1 MSKLQ
6 DIRELAQEH
15 ATSVSSS
22 PRDWMGY
29 MDTAARLYRYP
40 FTDQL
45 LIHAQHPQATACASL
60 ELWNEKMF
68 RWVNRGARGIALLDE
83 KGHNARLRYVFDI
96 SDTHMV
102 AGGRSPYLWQMQEHQ
117 QEEILTHL
125 VEAYGLEEK
134 DTGSLSDAL
143 MAVAREMVADSLEE
157 YLDGLEYAAEG
168 TYLEDLDEVTIRSDF
183 RQLAT
188 DSVYYMLC
196 RRCGLEP
203 MELLEEEDFM
213 HITDYNRLSVL
224 TFLGNAASQ
233 ISESV
238 LIDIGRTVHK
248 ISLEEARKEVE
259 ISNERNYNN
268 FNTLMRENKNQD
280 VENNKEEN
288 IENEGGTDYGTDISS
303 QRGLPVSE
311 PDRRGGRSDN
321 REIRDA
327 SENIPEGTQEQPVS
341 EPVPDRKAEQPSGRD
356 REGSTG
362 EDGQPDGETAEE
374 PSGTGQGS
382 RPDGLD
388 STYERTD
395 GNSGREH
402 LDGIGIQLVEDTRE
416 DGLSKAEEEI
426 ASALSL
432 PEYPTANEQK
442 RQIGER
448 VAALYA
454 GEIPIPESVVDDI
467 LRTGGNRTGSQL
479 RIIYNFMSEQS
490 PGEYTEFVKREYGK
504 GGKGFQMDGREYSVW
519 FDETGMQ
526 IAVGHT
532 VADQILDKAFLSWK
546 DVSRRI
552 HQLLDQGEYA
562 PQSVLDAARDNA
574 LKEHAQALAYMKGD
588 MAEGVA
594 EIVFDEADLPHLR
607 SIYPE
612 ITDYLTEKLQD
623 SEWLSDLNERLEAL
637 AEAYETDNSL
647 MRFHHYNPVNISRQ
661 FQKFADEVIPYQARE
676 GFAWKEQQMFIT
688 QDEIDAFLAR
698 GGAYSEGRLRTYSF
712 YLLHTEEKA
721 RADFIKEQYGIGGCS
736 HALSGADN
744 SHADY
749 DGKGLVLARG
759 NFGNPHTSI
768 TLPWN
773 KVARRVEYLIKND
786 KFLQA
791 EDYVHMPEYEREQ
804 MATKVLNFY
813 NRLPED
819 IDRPFEEDFF
829 WEAPRKEIMEVL
841 NNPESTE
848 ELLEKMDAALAA
860 LPLDFE
866 AYGTDYQQKAGILS
880 ELHQYAEGIYTIF
893 PIPEVETS
901 FSEAGLSGHQMS
913 MFDYLDTRALSEPTE
928 IDMSDVDETE
938 EVEITTEGESVSETE
953 EQEELLTDEDIVEV
967 SEQIEVEKPESS
979 ADRKNAEQLADSWD
993 EGVFEYQGYHFEAV
1007 GVLPEG
1013 LEGKELVAQTRSNTE
1028 LHLSTYHTEDFPKYS
1043 YEEFYAVCNAPTAD
1057 IFRCLETG
1065 RNYIPGENELFGYEG
1080 EFLPYVKQEQEKI
1093 VTEPHNFRIQ
1103 DHDLGAGGPKAKY
1116 QANMEAIHLLQTLEK
1131 EERLATPQEQEI
1143 LSRYVGWGGIP
1154 QAFEENNS
1162 SWAEEYLELK
1172 NTLSAEEYSA
1182 ARASTLNAFYT
1193 SPTVISSMYEAL
1205 ENMGLKQGNILEPS
1219 CGVGNFMG
1227 LIPESMNKAKMY
1239 GVELDPV
1246 SGRIARQL
1254 YQKNKIAIQGFE
1266 ETDYPD
1272 SFFDCVIGNVPF
1284 GAYQVSDRRYDR
1296 HHFLI
1301 HDYFIAKSLDL
1312 IRPGGVVAVVTS
1324 SGTMDKQN
1332 PAVRQYLANRAE
1344 LLGAIRLPNNAF
1356 QRNANTGVV
1365 SDILFFQKRDRASI
1379 EEPDWI
1385 HLKETAE
1392 GYSVNAYFAEHPEM
1406 VLGEFTTESTQYGK
1420 QEVTVRAKE
1429 GVTLEEQLKEAVKHI
1444 HGTITE
1450 LELSDTELEEDVVS
1464 IPADLEVKNFSFTV
1478 VNEEVYYRENSVMN
1492 RMELP
1497 AATTERVKGMVKI
1510 RDATNALIQCQ
1521 MTEGSDEQI
1530 TQLQGKLNE
1539 EYDTFTAKYGLLS
1552 SNANKRAFS
1561 QDSSYCLLTSLEF
1574 LDDKG
1579 ELKRKADI
1587 FTKRTIRRAE
1597 TVTSVDTAS
1606 EALAVSIGERAGV
1619 DLAYMSQLSGKTEEE
1634 LTEELAGVIFKNPI
1648 GEKWEPSDEYL
1659 SGNVREKLR
1668 IAKQFAENHP
1678 EYIVNVQYLEQVQPK
1693 DLDASEIEARLGATW
1708 ISEDYITQFMAETF
1722 HTPRYYVGDRIKVQY
1737 AEVTGQWNVT
1747 GKSIDSYGNA
1757 LVTSTYGTQRANA
1770 YRLLEDALNL
1780 RDTKIYDTVQDAD
1793 GEHRELNRKETM
1805 LAQQKQELIREEFKS
1820 WIFKDM
1826 HRREDLCQI
1835 YNERFNS
1842 IRPRE
1847 YDGSHIQFV
1856 GMNPEITLMPHQK
1869 NAVAHV
1875 LYGNNTLLA
1884 HCVGAGKT
1892 FQMIAAG
1899 MEAKRLGLSQKNLYV
1914 VPNHLTEQ
1922 WGSDFLRLYP
1932 GANIL
1937 VATKKDFEPANRK
1950 RFCSRIATGDYDAV
1964 IIGHTQFEKIPLS
1977 RERQIAMLEQQIA
1990 DITFSI
1996 EEAGR
2001 QAGQNYT
2008 VKQLEKTKKSLQA
2021 KMKKLNDQTRKD
2033 DVVTFEQLGVDRLFV
2048 DESHSFKNLF
2058 LYTKMRNVAGISQT
2072 DAQKSSDMFMKC
2084 RYMDELTD
2092 GRGITFATGTPVS
2105 NSMTELYTI
2114 MRYLQYDTLMRM
2126 GMGHFDSWAATFGET
2141 VTAIELSPEGTG
2153 YRAKTRFARFF
2164 NLPELISI
2172 FKEAADI
2179 QTSDM
2184 LNLPVPEAEFINE
2197 VLKPSEEQ
2205 QEMVGAFSERAE
2217 SVRAGLVNP
2226 TEDNMLKITNDGRK
2240 CALDQRLLNELL
2252 PDDETSKVNTCV
2264 KNAYQVWEEGK
2275 ADRTTQLIFCDLST
2289 PKEDGSFNV
2298 YDDVREKLVARGVPK
2313 EEVAFIHE
2321 YNTEAKKA
2329 DLFAKVRAGQV
2340 RILMG
2345 STPKL
2350 GAGTNVQDRL
2360 IALHHLDCPWKPS
2373 DLEQQEGRILRQGNQ
2388 NEKVKIFRYVTENT
2402 FDAYMWQILENKQ
2415 KFISQIMTSKSPVR
2429 ACEDV
2434 DDTALSYAEI
2444 KALATGNPYIKEKM
2458 DLDVQVSKLKLL
2470 KANHTSQIYRLE
2482 SDIAK
2487 NFPVQISALKERIA
2501 GMQADLQV
2509 IKSVDLQ
2516 DNDAFVM
2523 NVGNVNYADKKEA
2536 GEALLAACAGLKTV
2550 STGGKV
2556 GEYHGFRLSA
2566 TFNAFTHTF
2575 ELTVKG
2581 KCSYKLEIGKDPAGN
2596 IQRIHNAF
2604 SSIEKKLAESEQKL
2618 ETVQQQLATAQE
2630 EVKKPFPKEAELN
2643 EKMERLSEL
2652 NSLLN
2657 MDEKGNE
2664 TIMAD
2669 EDIGREASAESNKRE
2684 SVGERELPEIAD
2696 NIHKPSI
2703 VDRLKQEKAQQNAL
2717 QQPTVQKP
2725 AKKKHEQ
2732 EL

>member
-83 KGHNARLRYVFDI
+83 NGHNARLRYVFDI

-125 VEAYGLEEK
+125 AEAYGLEEK
-134 DTGSLSDAL
+134 DTGTLSDAL

-303 QRGLPVSE
+303 QGGLPVSE

-979 ADRKNAEQLADSWD
+979 ADRKTAEQLADSWD

-1847 YDGSHIQFV
+1847 YDGNHIQFV

-2084 RYMDELTD
+2084 RYMDELTG

-2141 VTAIELSPEGTG
+2141 VTTIELSPEGTG

>member
-6 DIRELAQEH
+6 DIRNLVQEH
-15 ATSVSSS
+15 AVSVSSS
-22 PRDWMGY
+22 PGDWMDY
-29 MDTAARLYRYP
+29 MDTASRLYRYS
-40 FTDQL
+40 FSDQL
-45 LIHAQHPQATACASL
+45 LIHAQRPDATACASL
-60 ELWNEKMF
+60 ELWNEKML
-68 RWVNRGARGIALLDE
+68 RWVNRGARGIALFDE
-83 KGHNARLRYVFDI
+83 TWQNTKLRYVFDI

-102 AGGRSPYLWQMQEHQ
+102 AGGRSPYLWKMQEHQ
-117 QEEILTHL
+117 REEILTHL
-125 VEAYGLEEK
+125 AEVYALEEK
-134 DTGSLSDAL
+134 DAATLQDAL
-143 MAVAREMVADSLEE
+143 MAVAREMVNDNLEE
-157 YLDGLEYAAEG
+157 YLDGLEYAVEG

-188 DSVYYMLC
+188 DSVYYLLS
-196 RRCGLEP
+196 RRCGLDP

-233 ISESV
+233 LSESI
-238 LIDIGRTVHK
+238 LIDIGKTVHK

-259 ISNERNYNN
+259 NSNERNYNN
-268 FNTLMRENKNQD
+268 FTTLMHEIKNQD
-280 VENNKEEN
+280 AETKKEEN

-303 QRGLPVSE
+303 QGRLPVSE
-311 PDRRGGRSDN
+311 SDRRRGRSDD
-321 REIRDA
+321 REIWDA
-327 SENIPEGTQEQPVS
+327 AEDISERTQEQPLS
-341 EPVPDRKAEQPSGRD
+341 EPVPDREAEQPSGTD
-356 REGSTG
+356 RESST
-362 EDGQPDGETAEE
+362 EENGQPDGETAGEE
-374 PSGTGQGS
+374 SGTGQGS
-382 RPDGLD
+382 RSDGMD
-388 STYERTD
+388 STHERTD

-432 PEYPTANEQK
+432 PEYPTADEQR
-442 RQIGER
+442 RQIEER
-448 VAALYA
+448 AAALYA
-454 GEIPIPESVVDDI
+454 GEIQIPEEVVDEI
-467 LRTGGNRTGSQL
+467 LRTGGNRKASQL
-479 RIIYNFMSEQS
+479 RIIYNFMSEQT
-490 PGEYTEFVKREYGK
+490 PEEYTEFVKREYRK
-504 GGKGFQMDGREYSVW
+504 GGKGFQIDGNEYSVW

-532 VADQILDKAFLSWK
+532 VTDHILDKAFLSWE
-546 DVSRRI
+546 DVSGRI

-562 PQSVLDAARDNA
+562 PQSVLDAARSNA
-574 LKEHAQALAYMKGD
+574 VKEHAQALAYMKGD

-594 EIVFDEADLPHLR
+594 EIVFDEEDLPHLR

-612 ITDYLTEKLQD
+612 ITDYLEEKLEDLQ
-623 SEWLSDLNERLEAL
+623 WLSELNERLDAL
-637 AEAYETDNSL
+637 AEAYEENHFI
-647 MRFHHYNPVNISRQ
+647 MRFHHYNPVNISKQ
-661 FQKFADEVIPYQARE
+661 FQKFADEVIPYQARD
-676 GFAWKEQQMFIT
+676 GFVWKEHQMFIT
-688 QDEIDAFLAR
+688 QDEIDSFLAR
-698 GGAYSEGRLRTYSF
+698 GGPYSKDRLKTYSF
-712 YLLHTEEKA
+712 YLLNENEKS
-721 RADFIKEQYGIGGCS
+721 RTDFVKEKYGANKRI
-736 HALSGADN
+736 HALPDVDDFYVN
-744 SHADY
+744 Y
-749 DGKGLVLARG
+749 DRKGLLLARG
-759 NFGNPHTSI
+759 DDNSPYASI
-768 TLPWN
+768 SLSWK
-773 KVARRVEYLIKND
+773 KVANRISYLIRND
-786 KFLQA
+786 QFLQA

-804 MATKVLNFY
+804 MANKILSFY
-813 NRLPED
+813 ARLPEG
-819 IDRPFEEDFF
+819 IDRPFTNDFF
-829 WEAPRKEIMEVL
+829 GAVSRAELMAVL
-841 NNPESTE
+841 ERTEQTE
-848 ELLEKMDAALAA
+848 ELLQKMDAALAA

-866 AYGTDYQQKAGILS
+866 AYGTNYQQKTELLS
-880 ELHQYAEGIYTIF
+880 ELHQYAEGTYTIF
-893 PIPEVETS
+893 PTPEVEPS
-901 FSEAGLSGHQMS
+901 FVEPSGHQMT
-913 MFDYLDTRALSEPTE
+913 MFDFLDTKAVTEPTVV
-928 IDMSDVDETE
+928 DMSDVEEIEEE
-938 EVEITTEGESVSETE
+938 EVTAK
-953 EQEELLTDEDIVEV
+953 EDI
-967 SEQIEVEKPESS
+967 PES
-979 ADRKNAEQLADSWD
+979 
-993 EGVFEYQGYHFEAV
+993 
-1007 GVLPEG
+1007 
-1013 LEGKELVAQTRSNTE
+1013 
-1028 LHLSTYHTEDFPKYS
+1028 
-1043 YEEFYAVCNAPTAD
+1043 
-1057 IFRCLETG
+1057 
-1065 RNYIPGENELFGYEG
+1065 
-1080 EFLPYVKQEQEKI
+1080 QEQEKA
-1093 VTEPHNFRIQ
+1093 VLEPHNFRIQ
-1103 DHDLGAGGPKAKY
+1103 DNDLGAGGPKAKY
-1116 QANMEAIHLLQTLEK
+1116 KANMEAIHLLQTLEK
-1131 EERLATPQEQEI
+1131 EERLATPEEQEI

-1154 QAFEENNS
+1154 QAFEESNS
-1162 SWAEEYLELK
+1162 SWANEYLELK
-1172 NTLSAEEYSA
+1172 NTLSPEEYSA

-1193 SPTVISSMYEAL
+1193 SPTVIRSMYEAL

-1227 LIPESMNKAKMY
+1227 LIPESMSKTNMY

-1246 SGRIARQL
+1246 SGRIAKQL

-1266 ETDYPD
+1266 ETSYPD
-1272 SFFDCVIGNVPF
+1272 CFFDCVIGNVPF

-1296 HHFLI
+1296 HHFMI

-1312 IRPGGVVAVVTS
+1312 VRPGGVVAVVTS

-1332 PAVRQYLANRAE
+1332 PAVRQYIANRAE

-1356 QRNANTGVV
+1356 QRNANTSVV

-1379 EEPDWI
+1379 EEPEWLN
-1385 HLKETAE
+1385 LKETPE

-1406 VLGEFTTESTQYGK
+1406 VLGDFTTESTQYGK
-1420 QEVTVRAKE
+1420 QEVTVKPKE
-1429 GVTLEEQLKEAVKHI
+1429 GITLEEQLKEVVQNI

-1464 IPADLEVKNFSFTV
+1464 IPADPEIKNFSFTV

-1497 AATTERVKGMVKI
+1497 AMTAERVKGMVKI
-1510 RDATNALIQCQ
+1510 RDVTNELIQCQ
-1521 MTEGSDEQI
+1521 MEEGSDEQI
-1530 TQLQGKLNE
+1530 TKLQGKLNE
-1539 EYDTFTAKYGLLS
+1539 EYDTFTAKYGLIS

-1619 DLAYMSQLSGKTEEE
+1619 DLSYMAQLSGKTEGE

-1659 SGNVREKLR
+1659 SGNVREKLQV
-1668 IAKQFAENHP
+1668 AKQFAEDHP
-1678 EYIVNVQYLEQVQPK
+1678 EYQVNVQYLEQVQPK

-1708 ISEDYITQFMAETF
+1708 ISEDYITRFMAETF
-1722 HTPRYYVGDRIKVQY
+1722 HTPRYYVGSKVKVQY
-1737 AEVTGQWNVT
+1737 AEVTGQWNVM
-1747 GKSIDSYGNA
+1747 GKNVDSYGNA

-1805 LAQQKQELIREEFKS
+1805 LAQQKQELIKEEFKE
-1820 WIFKDM
+1820 WIFKDL
-1826 HRREDLCQI
+1826 HRREDLCKI

-1899 MEAKRLGLSQKNLYV
+1899 MESKRLGLSQKNLYV

-1977 RERQIAMLEQQIA
+1977 RERQIAMLEDQIA

-1996 EEAGR
+1996 EEAAH

-2008 VKQLEKTKKSLQA
+2008 IKQLEKTKKSLQA
-2021 KMKKLNDQTRKD
+2021 RMKKLNDQTRKD

-2084 RYMDELTD
+2084 RYMDELTG

-2205 QEMVGAFSERAE
+2205 QEMVSAFSERAE
-2217 SVRAGLVNP
+2217 EVRASLVNP
-2226 TEDNMLKITNDGRK
+2226 TVDNMLKITNDGRK

-2252 PDDETSKVNTCV
+2252 PDAEKSKVNTCV
-2264 KNAYQVWEEGK
+2264 ENAFQVWDEGK

-2289 PKEDGSFNV
+2289 PKGDGTFNV
-2298 YDDVREKLVARGVPK
+2298 YDDVRNKLVARGIPK
-2313 EEVAFIHE
+2313 EEIAFIHE
-2321 YNTEAKKA
+2321 YNTETKKA

-2388 NEKVKIFRYVTENT
+2388 NDKVKIFRYVTENT

-2501 GMQADLQV
+2501 GMQVDSQV
-2509 IKSVDLQ
+2509 VKSVDLQ
-2516 DNDAFVM
+2516 DNDTFAM
-2523 NVGNVNYADKKEA
+2523 TVGNVLYEDKKEA
-2536 GEALLAACAGLKTV
+2536 GEALIAACAGLKTV

-2556 GEYHGFRLSA
+2556 GEYHGFTLSA
-2566 TFNAFTHTF
+2566 SYNMFSNVF
-2575 ELTVKG
+2575 ELTIKG
-2581 KCSYKLEIGKDPAGN
+2581 KCSYKLEIGKDPVGN
-2596 IQRIHNAF
+2596 MQRIHNTL
-2604 SSIEKKLAESEQKL
+2604 SSIDRKLTESEQKL

-2652 NSLLN
+2652 NALLN

-2669 EDIGREASAESNKRE
+2669 EDIGREGSSTDSRDAVEEK
-2684 SVGERELPEIAD
+2684 ELPETAD
-2696 NIHKPSI
+2696 RIHKPSI
-2703 VDRLKQEKAQQNAL
+2703 LKRLKQEKAQQNTAE
-2717 QQPTVQKP
+2717 PTVTQKA

>member
-15 ATSVSSS
+15 ATLVSSS

-83 KGHNARLRYVFDI
+83 NGHNTRLRYVFDI

-125 VEAYGLEEK
+125 AEAYGLEEK
-134 DTGSLSDAL
+134 DTGTLSDAL

-157 YLDGLEYAAEG
+157 YLDGLKYAAEG

-259 ISNERNYNN
+259 ISSERNYNN

-303 QRGLPVSE
+303 QGGLPVSE
-311 PDRRGGRSDN
+311 PDRRGGRSDD

-327 SENIPEGTQEQPVS
+327 SEEIPEGTQEQPVS
-341 EPVPDRKAEQPSGRD
+341 EPVPDRKAEQPSGRN

-362 EDGQPDGETAEE
+362 EDGQPDGEIAEE

-432 PEYPTANEQK
+432 PEYPTANEQR
-442 RQIGER
+442 RQIEER
-448 VAALYA
+448 AAALYA
-454 GEIPIPESVVDDI
+454 GEIPIPESVIDDI
-467 LRTGGNRTGSQL
+467 LRTGGNRAGSQL
-479 RIIYNFMSEQS
+479 RIIYNFMSEQA
-490 PGEYTEFVKREYGK
+490 PEEYTEFVKREYRK
-504 GGKGFQMDGREYSVW
+504 GGKGFQIDGSEYSVW

-526 IAVGHT
+526 IVVGHT
-532 VADQILDKAFLSWK
+532 VTDQILDKAFLSWE
-546 DVSRRI
+546 DVSGRI

-562 PQSVLDAARDNA
+562 PQSVLDAARNNA
-574 LKEHAQALAYMKGD
+574 VKEHAQALAYMKGD

-594 EIVFDEADLPHLR
+594 EIVFDEEDLPHLH

-612 ITDYLTEKLQD
+612 ITDYLEEKLEDPQ
-623 SEWLSDLNERLEAL
+623 WLSELNERLDAL
-637 AEAYETDNSL
+637 AEAYEENHSI
-647 MRFHHYNPVNISRQ
+647 MRFHHYNPINISKQ
-661 FQKFADEVIPYQARE
+661 FQKFADEVIPYQARD
-676 GFAWKEQQMFIT
+676 GFAWKEHPMFIT
-688 QDEIDAFLAR
+688 QDEIDAYLAG
-698 GGAYSEGRLRTYSF
+698 GGAYSQGRLRTYSF
-712 YLLHTEEKA
+712 YLLHEDERSRTG
-721 RADFIKEQYGIGGCS
+721 FIKEQYGIGGSS
-736 HALSGADN
+736 HALSGADD
-744 SHADY
+744 SHANY
-749 DGKGLVLARG
+749 DGKGLFLARG
-759 NFGNPHTSI
+759 AYGNPYTSI
-768 TLPWN
+768 LLSWN
-773 KVARRVEYLIKND
+773 KVANRVAYLIKND
-786 KFLQA
+786 QFLQA
-791 EDYVHMPEYEREQ
+791 EDYARMPEYEREQ
-804 MATKVLNFY
+804 MANKVLRFY
-813 NRLPED
+813 DRLPEEM
-819 IDRPFEEDFF
+819 DRPFTEDFF
-829 WEAPRKEIMEVL
+829 WEKPRKEMMAVL
-841 NNPESTE
+841 ENPEQTE
-848 ELLEKMDAALAA
+848 ELLQNMDAALAA

-866 AYGTDYQQKAGILS
+866 AYGTNYQQKTELLS
-880 ELHQYAEGIYTIF
+880 ELHQYAEGTYTIF
-893 PIPEVETS
+893 PTPEAEPFFT
-901 FSEAGLSGHQMS
+901 EPSGHQMT
-913 MFDYLDTRALSEPTE
+913 MFDFLDTKAVAEPTVV
-928 IDMSDVDETE
+928 DMSDVEEIEEE
-938 EVEITTEGESVSETE
+938 EVTAEESILESQ
-953 EQEELLTDEDIVEV
+953 EQETTKDSEGQEPTEPEEETTAKTAEEL
-967 SEQIEVEKPESS
+967 
-979 ADRKNAEQLADSWD
+979 AESWD

-1013 LEGKELVAQTRSNTE
+1013 LEGKDLVAQTRSNTE

-1043 YEEFYAVCNAPTAD
+1043 YDEFYAVSNAPTAD
-1057 IFRCLETG
+1057 VFRCLETG

-1080 EFLPYVKQEQEKI
+1080 EFQPYLKPEAEKI

-1103 DHDLGAGGPKAKY
+1103 DNDLGAGGPKAKY
-1116 QANMEAIHLLQTLEK
+1116 KANMEAIHLLQTLEK
-1131 EERLATPQEQEI
+1131 EERLATPEEQEI

-1154 QAFEENNS
+1154 QAFEESNS
-1162 SWAEEYLELK
+1162 SWANEYLELK
-1172 NTLSAEEYSA
+1172 NTLSPEEYSA

-1193 SPTVISSMYEAL
+1193 SPTVIRSMYEVL

-1227 LIPESMNKAKMY
+1227 LIPESMGKANMY

-1246 SGRIARQL
+1246 SGRIAKQL
-1254 YQKNKIAIQGFE
+1254 YQKNKIAVQGFE
-1266 ETDYPD
+1266 ETSYPD

-1296 HHFLI
+1296 HHFMI

-1312 IRPGGVVAVVTS
+1312 VRPGGVVAVVTS

-1332 PAVRQYLANRAE
+1332 PAVRQYIANRAE

-1356 QRNANTGVV
+1356 QRNANTSVV

-1379 EEPDWI
+1379 EEPEWLN
-1385 HLKETAE
+1385 LKETPE

-1406 VLGEFTTESTQYGK
+1406 VLGDFTTESTQYGK
-1420 QEVTVRAKE
+1420 QEVTVKPKE
-1429 GVTLEEQLKEAVKHI
+1429 GITLEEQLKEAVQNI

-1464 IPADLEVKNFSFTV
+1464 IPADPNVKNFSFTV
-1478 VNEEVYYRENSVMN
+1478 VNDEVYYRENSVMN
-1492 RMELP
+1492 RMDLP
-1497 AATTERVKGMVKI
+1497 AMTAERVKGLVNI
-1510 RDATNALIQCQ
+1510 RDITNELIQCQ
-1521 MTEGSDEQI
+1521 MEEESDEQI
-1530 TQLQGKLNE
+1530 TKLQGKLNE
-1539 EYDTFTAKYGLLS
+1539 EYDTFTAKYGLIS

-1619 DLAYMSQLSGKTEEE
+1619 DLSYMAQLSGKTEEE

-1659 SGNVREKLR
+1659 SGNVREKLQ
-1668 IAKQFAENHP
+1668 IAKQFAEDHP
-1678 EYIVNVQYLEQVQPK
+1678 EYQVNVQYLEQVQPK

-1708 ISEDYITQFMAETF
+1708 ISEDYITRFMAETF
-1722 HTPRYYVGDRIKVQY
+1722 HTPRYYVGSKVKVQY
-1737 AEVTGQWNVT
+1737 AEVTGQWNVM
-1747 GKSIDSYGNA
+1747 GKNVDSYGNA

-1780 RDTKIYDTVQDAD
+1780 RDTKIYDTVQDAE

-1805 LAQQKQELIREEFKS
+1805 LAQQKQELIKEEFKE
-1820 WIFKDM
+1820 WIFKDL
-1826 HRREDLCQI
+1826 HRREDLCKI

-1899 MEAKRLGLSQKNLYV
+1899 MESKRLGLSQKNLYV

-1922 WGSDFLRLYP
+1922 WGGDFLRLYP

-1977 RERQIAMLEQQIA
+1977 RERQIAMLEDQIA

-1996 EEAGR
+1996 EEAAH

-2008 VKQLEKTKKSLQA
+2008 IKQLEKTKKSLQA
-2021 KMKKLNDQTRKD
+2021 RMKKLNDQTRKD

-2084 RYMDELTD
+2084 RYMDELTG

-2205 QEMVGAFSERAE
+2205 QEMVSAFSERAE
-2217 SVRAGLVNP
+2217 SVRGGLVNP

-2252 PDDETSKVNTCV
+2252 LDAEKSKVNTCV
-2264 KNAYQVWEEGK
+2264 ENAFQVWEEGK

-2289 PKEDGSFNV
+2289 PKGDGTFNV
-2298 YDDVREKLVARGVPK
+2298 YDDVRNKLTEKGIPK
-2313 EEVAFIHE
+2313 EEIAFIHE

-2329 DLFAKVRAGQV
+2329 ELFAKVRAGQV

-2388 NEKVKIFRYVTENT
+2388 NDKVKIFRYVTENT
-2402 FDAYMWQILENKQ
+2402 FDAYMW
-2415 KFISQIMTSKSPVR
+2415 VR
-2429 ACEDV
+2429 
-2434 DDTALSYAEI
+2434 
-2444 KALATGNPYIKEKM
+2444 
-2458 DLDVQVSKLKLL
+2458 
-2470 KANHTSQIYRLE
+2470 H
-2482 SDIAK
+2482 
-2487 NFPVQISALKERIA
+2487 
-2501 GMQADLQV
+2501 
-2509 IKSVDLQ
+2509 
-2516 DNDAFVM
+2516 
-2523 NVGNVNYADKKEA
+2523 
-2536 GEALLAACAGLKTV
+2536 
-2550 STGGKV
+2550 
-2556 GEYHGFRLSA
+2556 
-2566 TFNAFTHTF
+2566 
-2575 ELTVKG
+2575 
-2581 KCSYKLEIGKDPAGN
+2581 
-2596 IQRIHNAF
+2596 
-2604 SSIEKKLAESEQKL
+2604 
-2618 ETVQQQLATAQE
+2618 
-2630 EVKKPFPKEAELN
+2630 EVA
-2643 EKMERLSEL
+2643 
-2652 NSLLN
+2652 
-2657 MDEKGNE
+2657 
-2664 TIMAD
+2664 
-2669 EDIGREASAESNKRE
+2669 
-2684 SVGERELPEIAD
+2684 
-2696 NIHKPSI
+2696 
-2703 VDRLKQEKAQQNAL
+2703 
-2717 QQPTVQKP
+2717 
-2725 AKKKHEQ
+2725 
-2732 EL
+2732 

>member
-1 MSKLQ
+1 MTIWTK
-6 DIRELAQEH
+6 
-15 ATSVSSS
+15 
-22 PRDWMGY
+22 
-29 MDTAARLYRYP
+29 LYR
-40 FTDQL
+40 
-45 LIHAQHPQATACASL
+45 
-60 ELWNEKMF
+60 
-68 RWVNRGARGIALLDE
+68 
-83 KGHNARLRYVFDI
+83 
-96 SDTHMV
+96 
-102 AGGRSPYLWQMQEHQ
+102 
-117 QEEILTHL
+117 
-125 VEAYGLEEK
+125 
-134 DTGSLSDAL
+134 
-143 MAVAREMVADSLEE
+143 
-157 YLDGLEYAAEG
+157 
-168 TYLEDLDEVTIRSDF
+168 
-183 RQLAT
+183 
-188 DSVYYMLC
+188 
-196 RRCGLEP
+196 
-203 MELLEEEDFM
+203 
-213 HITDYNRLSVL
+213 
-224 TFLGNAASQ
+224 
-233 ISESV
+233 
-238 LIDIGRTVHK
+238 
-248 ISLEEARKEVE
+248 
-259 ISNERNYNN
+259 
-268 FNTLMRENKNQD
+268 
-280 VENNKEEN
+280 
-288 IENEGGTDYGTDISS
+288 
-303 QRGLPVSE
+303 
-311 PDRRGGRSDN
+311 
-321 REIRDA
+321 
-327 SENIPEGTQEQPVS
+327 
-341 EPVPDRKAEQPSGRD
+341 
-356 REGSTG
+356 
-362 EDGQPDGETAEE
+362 
-374 PSGTGQGS
+374 
-382 RPDGLD
+382 
-388 STYERTD
+388 
-395 GNSGREH
+395 
-402 LDGIGIQLVEDTRE
+402 
-416 DGLSKAEEEI
+416 
-426 ASALSL
+426 
-432 PEYPTANEQK
+432 ANEQR
-442 RQIGER
+442 RQIEER
-448 VAALYA
+448 AAALYA
-454 GEIPIPESVVDDI
+454 GEIPIPEEVVDEI
-467 LRTGGNRTGSQL
+467 LRTGGNRKASQL
-479 RIIYNFMSEQS
+479 RIIYNFMSEHT
-490 PGEYTEFVKREYGK
+490 PKEYTEFVKREYRK
-504 GGKGFQMDGREYSVW
+504 GGKGFQIDGSEYSVW

-526 IAVGHT
+526 IVVGHT
-532 VADQILDKAFLSWK
+532 VTDQILDKAFLSWE
-546 DVSRRI
+546 DVSGRI

-562 PQSVLDAARDNA
+562 PQSVLDAARSNA
-574 LKEHAQALAYMKGD
+574 VKEHAQALAYMKGD

-594 EIVFDEADLPHLR
+594 EIVFDEEDLPHLR

-612 ITDYLTEKLQD
+612 ITDYLEEKLEDPQ
-623 SEWLSDLNERLEAL
+623 WLSELNERLDAL
-637 AEAYETDNSL
+637 AEAYEENHSI
-647 MRFHHYNPVNISRQ
+647 MRFHHYNPVNISKQ
-661 FQKFADEVIPYQARE
+661 FQKFADEVIPYQARD
-676 GFAWKEQQMFIT
+676 GFAWKEHPMFIT

-698 GGAYSEGRLRTYSF
+698 GGAYSQGRLRTYSF
-712 YLLHTEEKA
+712 YLLHEDERA
-721 RADFIKEQYGIGGCS
+721 RTGFIKEQYGIGGSS
-736 HALSGADN
+736 HALSGADD
-744 SHADY
+744 SHTNY
-749 DGKGLVLARG
+749 DGKGLFLARG
-759 NFGNPHTSI
+759 AYGNPYTSI
-768 TLPWN
+768 LLSWN
-773 KVARRVEYLIKND
+773 KVANRVAYLIKND
-786 KFLQA
+786 QFLQA
-791 EDYVHMPEYEREQ
+791 EDYARMPEYEREQ
-804 MATKVLNFY
+804 MANKVLRFY
-813 NRLPED
+813 DRLPEE
-819 IDRPFEEDFF
+819 IDRPFTDDFF
-829 WEAPRKEIMEVL
+829 WEKPGKEMVAVL
-841 NNPESTE
+841 ENPEQTE
-848 ELLEKMDAALAA
+848 ELLQKMDAALSA

-866 AYGTDYQQKAGILS
+866 AYGTNYQQKTELLS

-893 PIPEVETS
+893 PTPEAEPS
-901 FSEAGLSGHQMS
+901 FAEPSGHQMT
-913 MFDYLDTRALSEPTE
+913 MFDFLDTKAVAEPTVV
-928 IDMSDVDETE
+928 DMSDVEEIEEE
-938 EVEITTEGESVSETE
+938 EVTAEESI
-953 EQEELLTDEDIVEV
+953 L
-967 SEQIEVEKPESS
+967 ES
-979 ADRKNAEQLADSWD
+979 
-993 EGVFEYQGYHFEAV
+993 
-1007 GVLPEG
+1007 
-1013 LEGKELVAQTRSNTE
+1013 
-1028 LHLSTYHTEDFPKYS
+1028 
-1043 YEEFYAVCNAPTAD
+1043 
-1057 IFRCLETG
+1057 
-1065 RNYIPGENELFGYEG
+1065 
-1080 EFLPYVKQEQEKI
+1080 QEQEKAVI
-1093 VTEPHNFRIQ
+1093 EPYNFRIQ
-1103 DHDLGAGGPKAKY
+1103 DNDLGAGGPKAKY
-1116 QANMEAIHLLQTLEK
+1116 KANMEAIHLLQTLEK
-1131 EERLATPQEQEI
+1131 EERLAAPEEQEI

-1154 QAFEENNS
+1154 QAFEESNS
-1162 SWAEEYLELK
+1162 SWADEYLELK
-1172 NTLSAEEYSA
+1172 NTLSPEEYRA

-1193 SPTVISSMYEAL
+1193 SPTVIRSMYEAL

-1227 LIPESMNKAKMY
+1227 MIPESMSKTNMY

-1246 SGRIARQL
+1246 SGRIAKQL
-1254 YQKNKIAIQGFE
+1254 YQKNKIAVQGFE
-1266 ETDYPD
+1266 ETSYPD

-1296 HHFLI
+1296 HHFMI

-1312 IRPGGVVAVVTS
+1312 VRPGGVVAVVTS
-1324 SGTMDKQN
+1324 CGTMDKQN
-1332 PAVRQYLANRAE
+1332 PAVRQYIANRAE

-1356 QRNANTGVV
+1356 QRNANTSVV

-1379 EEPDWI
+1379 EEPEWLN
-1385 HLKETAE
+1385 LKEIPE

-1406 VLGEFTTESTQYGK
+1406 VLGDFTTESTQYGK
-1420 QEVTVRAKE
+1420 QEVTVKPKE
-1429 GVTLEEQLKEAVKHI
+1429 GITLEEQLKEAIRNI

-1464 IPADLEVKNFSFTV
+1464 IPADPEVKNFSFTV
-1478 VNEEVYYRENSVMN
+1478 VDDEVYYRENSVMN

-1497 AATTERVKGMVKI
+1497 AMTAERVKGMVKI
-1510 RDATNALIQCQ
+1510 RDITNELIQCQ
-1521 MTEGSDEQI
+1521 MEEESDEQI
-1530 TQLQGKLNE
+1530 TKLQGKLNE
-1539 EYDTFTAKYGLLS
+1539 EYDTFTAKYGLIS

-1619 DLAYMSQLSGKTEEE
+1619 ELSYMAQLSGKTEAE

-1648 GEKWEPSDEYL
+1648 SEKWEPSDEYL
-1659 SGNVREKLR
+1659 SGNVREKLQ
-1668 IAKQFAENHP
+1668 IAKQFAEDHP
-1678 EYIVNVQYLEQVQPK
+1678 EYQVNVQYLEQVQPK

-1708 ISEDYITQFMAETF
+1708 ISEDYITRFMAETF
-1722 HTPRYYVGDRIKVQY
+1722 HTPRYYVGSKVKVQY
-1737 AEVTGQWNVT
+1737 AEVTGQWNVM
-1747 GKSIDSYGNA
+1747 GKNVDSYGNA

-1805 LAQQKQELIREEFKS
+1805 LAQQKQELIKDEFKEC
-1820 WIFKDM
+1820 IFKDL
-1826 HRREDLCQI
+1826 HRREDLCKI

-1899 MEAKRLGLSQKNLYV
+1899 MESKRLGLSQKNLYV

-1977 RERQIAMLEQQIA
+1977 RERQIAMLEDQIA

-1996 EEAGR
+1996 EEAAH

-2008 VKQLEKTKKSLQA
+2008 IKQLEKTKKSLQA
-2021 KMKKLNDQTRKD
+2021 RMKKLNDQTRKD

-2084 RYMDELTD
+2084 RYMDELTG

-2205 QEMVGAFSERAE
+2205 QEMVSAFSERAE
-2217 SVRAGLVNP
+2217 SVRGGLVNP

-2252 PDDETSKVNTCV
+2252 PDAEKSKVNTCV
-2264 KNAYQVWEEGK
+2264 ENAFQVWDEGK
-2275 ADRTTQLIFCDLST
+2275 TDRTTQLIFCDLST
-2289 PKEDGSFNV
+2289 PKGDGTFNV
-2298 YDDVREKLVARGVPK
+2298 YDDVRNKLVARGIPK
-2313 EEVAFIHE
+2313 EEIAFIHE

-2329 DLFAKVRAGQV
+2329 ELFAKVRAGQV

-2388 NEKVKIFRYVTENT
+2388 NDKVKIFRYVTENT

-2444 KALATGNPYIKEKM
+2444 KALATGNPHIKEKM

-2501 GMQADLQV
+2501 GMQVDSQV
-2509 IKSVDLQ
+2509 VKSVDLQ
-2516 DNDAFVM
+2516 DNDTFAM
-2523 NVGNVNYADKKEA
+2523 TVGNVLYEDKKEA
-2536 GEALLAACAGLKTV
+2536 GEALIAACAGLKTV

-2556 GEYHGFRLSA
+2556 GEYHGFTLYASYNM
-2566 TFNAFTHTF
+2566 FSNAF

-2581 KCSYKLEIGKDPAGN
+2581 KCSYKLEIGKDPVGN
-2596 IQRIHNAF
+2596 MQRIHNTL
-2604 SSIEKKLAESEQKL
+2604 SSIDRKLTESEQKL

-2630 EVKKPFPKEAELN
+2630 EVKKPFPKETELN

-2652 NSLLN
+2652 NALLN

-2669 EDIGREASAESNKRE
+2669 EDIGREGSSTDSRDAIEEK
-2684 SVGERELPEIAD
+2684 ELPETAD
-2696 NIHKPSI
+2696 RIHKPSI
-2703 VDRLKQEKAQQNAL
+2703 LERLKQEKAQQNTAE
-2717 QQPTVQKP
+2717 QPPVQKA

>member
-83 KGHNARLRYVFDI
+83 NGHNTRLRYVFDI

-125 VEAYGLEEK
+125 AEAYGLEEK
-134 DTGSLSDAL
+134 DTGTLSDAL

-168 TYLEDLDEVTIRSDF
+168 TYLEDLDEVTVRSDF

-268 FNTLMRENKNQD
+268 FNTLMRENKG

-303 QRGLPVSE
+303 QGGLPVSE

-327 SENIPEGTQEQPVS
+327 SEDIPEGTQEQPVS

-432 PEYPTANEQK
+432 PEYPIANEQK

-448 VAALYA
+448 VAAFYA

-490 PGEYTEFVKREYGK
+490 PGEYTEFVKREYRK

-552 HQLLDQGEYA
+552 HQLLNQGEYA
-562 PQSVLDAARDNA
+562 PQSVLDAARSNA
-574 LKEHAQALAYMKGD
+574 VKEHAQALAYMKGD

-594 EIVFDEADLPHLR
+594 EIVFDEEDLPHLR

-612 ITDYLTEKLQD
+612 ITDYLEEKLEDPQ
-623 SEWLSDLNERLEAL
+623 WLSELNERLDAL
-637 AEAYETDNSL
+637 AEAYEENHSI

-688 QDEIDAFLAR
+688 QDEIDAFLVR

-712 YLLHTEEKA
+712 YLLHEDERSRTG
-721 RADFIKEQYGIGGCS
+721 FIKEQYGIGGSS
-736 HALSGADN
+736 HALSGADD
-744 SHADY
+744 SHANY
-749 DGKGLVLARG
+749 DGKGLFLARG
-759 NFGNPHTSI
+759 AYGNPYTSV
-768 TLPWN
+768 LLSWN
-773 KVARRVEYLIKND
+773 KVANRVAYLIKND
-786 KFLQA
+786 QFLQA
-791 EDYVHMPEYEREQ
+791 EDYARMSEYEREQ
-804 MATKVLNFY
+804 MANKVLRFY
-813 NRLPED
+813 DRLPEE
-819 IDRPFEEDFF
+819 IDRPFTDDFF
-829 WEAPRKEIMEVL
+829 WEKPGKEMVAVL
-841 NNPESTE
+841 ENPEQAE
-848 ELLEKMDAALAA
+848 ELLQKMDAALAV

-866 AYGTDYQQKAGILS
+866 AYGTNYQQKTELLS
-880 ELHQYAEGIYTIF
+880 ELHQYAEGTYTIF
-893 PIPEVETS
+893 PTLEAEPSFVEP
-901 FSEAGLSGHQMS
+901 SGHQMT
-913 MFDYLDTRALSEPTE
+913 MFDFLDTKAVTEPTVV
-928 IDMSDVDETE
+928 DMSDVEEIEEE
-938 EVEITTEGESVSETE
+938 EVTAEESISESQ
-953 EQEELLTDEDIVEV
+953 EQEIIETSEGQEQKEPEEEVTAKTAEEL
-967 SEQIEVEKPESS
+967 
-979 ADRKNAEQLADSWD
+979 AESWD

-1013 LEGKELVAQTRSNTE
+1013 IEGKDLVAQTRSNTE

-1043 YEEFYAVCNAPTAD
+1043 YDDFYAVSNAPTAD
-1057 IFRCLETG
+1057 VFRCLETG

-1080 EFLPYVKQEQEKI
+1080 EFQPYLKPEVEKI

-1103 DHDLGAGGPKAKY
+1103 DNDLGAGGPKAKY
-1116 QANMEAIHLLQTLEK
+1116 KANMEAIHLLQTLEK
-1131 EERLATPQEQEI
+1131 EERLATPEEQEI

-1162 SWAEEYLELK
+1162 SWANEYLELK
-1172 NTLSAEEYSA
+1172 NTLSPEEYSA

-1193 SPTVISSMYEAL
+1193 SPTVIRSMYEVL

-1227 LIPESMNKAKMY
+1227 LIPESMSKANMY

-1246 SGRIARQL
+1246 SGRIAKQL
-1254 YQKNKIAIQGFE
+1254 YQKNKIAVQGFE
-1266 ETDYPD
+1266 ETSYPD

-1296 HHFLI
+1296 HHFMI

-1312 IRPGGVVAVVTS
+1312 VRPGGVVAVVTS

-1332 PAVRQYLANRAE
+1332 PAVRQYIANRAE

-1356 QRNANTGVV
+1356 QRNANTSVV

-1379 EEPDWI
+1379 EEPEWLN
-1385 HLKETAE
+1385 LKEIPE

-1406 VLGEFTTESTQYGK
+1406 VLGDFTTESTQYGK
-1420 QEVTVRAKE
+1420 QEVTVKPKE
-1429 GVTLEEQLKEAVKHI
+1429 GITLEEQLKEAIRNI

-1464 IPADLEVKNFSFTV
+1464 IPADPEVKNFSFTV
-1478 VNEEVYYRENSVMN
+1478 VDDEVYYRENSVMN

-1497 AATTERVKGMVKI
+1497 AMTAERVKGMVKI
-1510 RDATNALIQCQ
+1510 RDITNELIQCQ
-1521 MTEGSDEQI
+1521 MEEGSDEQI
-1530 TQLQGKLNE
+1530 TKLQGKLNE
-1539 EYDTFTAKYGLLS
+1539 EYDTFTAKYGLIS

-1619 DLAYMSQLSGKTEEE
+1619 ELSYMAQLSGKTEAE

-1648 GEKWEPSDEYL
+1648 SEKWEPSDEYL
-1659 SGNVREKLR
+1659 SGNVREKLQ
-1668 IAKQFAENHP
+1668 IAKQFAEDHP
-1678 EYIVNVQYLEQVQPK
+1678 EYQVNVQYLEQVQPK

-1708 ISEDYITQFMAETF
+1708 ISEDYITRFMAETF
-1722 HTPRYYVGDRIKVQY
+1722 HTPRYYVGSKVKVQY
-1737 AEVTGQWNVT
+1737 AEVTGQWNVM
-1747 GKSIDSYGNA
+1747 GKNVDSYGNA

-1805 LAQQKQELIREEFKS
+1805 LAQQKQELIKEEFKE
-1820 WIFKDM
+1820 WIFKDL
-1826 HRREDLCQI
+1826 HRREDLCKI

-1899 MEAKRLGLSQKNLYV
+1899 MESKRLGLSQKNLYV

-1977 RERQIAMLEQQIA
+1977 RERQIAMLEDQIA

-1996 EEAGR
+1996 EEAAH

-2008 VKQLEKTKKSLQA
+2008 IKQLEKTKKSLQA
-2021 KMKKLNDQTRKD
+2021 RMKKLNDQTRKD

-2084 RYMDELTD
+2084 RYMDELTG

-2205 QEMVGAFSERAE
+2205 QEMVSAFSERAE
-2217 SVRAGLVNP
+2217 EVRAGLVNP
-2226 TEDNMLKITNDGRK
+2226 TVDNMLKITNDGRK

-2252 PDDETSKVNTCV
+2252 PDAEKSKVNTCV
-2264 KNAYQVWEEGK
+2264 ENAFQVWDEGK

-2289 PKEDGSFNV
+2289 PKGDGTFNV
-2298 YDDVREKLVARGVPK
+2298 YDDVRNKLVARGIPK
-2313 EEVAFIHE
+2313 EEIAFIHE
-2321 YNTEAKKA
+2321 YNTETKKA

-2388 NEKVKIFRYVTENT
+2388 NDKVKIFRYVTENT

-2501 GMQADLQV
+2501 GMQVDSQV
-2509 IKSVDLQ
+2509 VKSVDLQ
-2516 DNDAFVM
+2516 DNDTFAM
-2523 NVGNVNYADKKEA
+2523 TVGNVLYEDKKEA
-2536 GEALLAACAGLKTV
+2536 GEALIAACAGLKTV

-2556 GEYHGFRLSA
+2556 GEYHGFTLSA
-2566 TFNAFTHTF
+2566 SYNMFSNAF
-2575 ELTVKG
+2575 ELTIKG
-2581 KCSYKLEIGKDPAGN
+2581 KCSYKLEIGKDPVGN
-2596 IQRIHNAF
+2596 MQRIHNTL
-2604 SSIEKKLAESEQKL
+2604 SSIDRKLTESEQKL

-2652 NSLLN
+2652 NALLN

-2669 EDIGREASAESNKRE
+2669 EDIGREGSSTDSRDAVEEK
-2684 SVGERELPEIAD
+2684 ELPETAD
-2696 NIHKPSI
+2696 RIHKPSI
-2703 VDRLKQEKAQQNAL
+2703 LERLKQEKAQQNTAE
-2717 QQPTVQKP
+2717 PTVTQKA

>member
-6 DIRELAQEH
+6 DIRDLAQEH
-15 ATSVSSS
+15 AVSVSGS
-22 PRDWMGY
+22 PRDWMDY
-29 MDTAARLYRYP
+29 MDTASRLYRYS
-40 FTDQL
+40 FSDQL
-45 LIHAQHPQATACASL
+45 LIHAQHPEATACASL

-83 KGHNARLRYVFDI
+83 TGQHTRLRYVFDI

-117 QEEILTHL
+117 REEILTHL
-125 VEAYGLEEK
+125 AEVYALEEK
-134 DTGSLSDAL
+134 DTATLQDAL
-143 MAVAREMVADSLEE
+143 MAVAREMVSDNLEE
-157 YLDGLEYAAEG
+157 YLDGLEYAVEG

-188 DSVYYMLC
+188 DSVYYLLS
-196 RRCGLEP
+196 RRCGLDP

-224 TFLGNAASQ
+224 TFLGNTASQ
-233 ISESV
+233 LSESI
-238 LIDIGRTVHK
+238 LIDIGKTVHK

-259 ISNERNYNN
+259 NSNERNYNN
-268 FNTLMRENKNQD
+268 FTTLMRETKNQD
-280 VENNKEEN
+280 AETKKEEN

-303 QRGLPVSE
+303 QGRLPVSE
-311 PDRRGGRSDN
+311 SDRRRGRSDD

-327 SENIPEGTQEQPVS
+327 AEDISEGTQEQPLS
-341 EPVPDRKAEQPSGRD
+341 EPVPDREAEQPSGTD
-356 REGSTG
+356 RESGTG
-362 EDGQPDGETAEE
+362 ENGQPDGEITGEE
-374 PSGTGQGS
+374 SGTGQGS
-382 RPDGLD
+382 RSDGMD
-388 STYERTD
+388 STHERTD

-432 PEYPTANEQK
+432 PEYPTANEQR
-442 RQIGER
+442 RQIEER
-448 VAALYA
+448 AAALYA
-454 GEIPIPESVVDDI
+454 GEIPIPESVVDEI
-467 LRTGGNRTGSQL
+467 LRTGGNRAGSQL
-479 RIIYNFMSEQS
+479 RIIYNFMSEQT
-490 PGEYTEFVKREYGK
+490 PEEYTEFVKREYRE
-504 GGKGFQMDGREYSVW
+504 GGKGFQIDGNEYSVW

-532 VADQILDKAFLSWK
+532 VTDQILDKAFLSWE
-546 DVSRRI
+546 DVSGRI

-562 PQSVLDAARDNA
+562 PQSVLDAARSNA
-574 LKEHAQALAYMKGD
+574 VKEHAQALAYMKGD

-594 EIVFDEADLPHLR
+594 EIVFDEEDLPHLR

-612 ITDYLTEKLQD
+612 ITDYLEEKIEDPQ
-623 SEWLSDLNERLEAL
+623 WLSELNERLDAL
-637 AEAYETDNSL
+637 AEAYEMDSSF
-647 MRFHHYNPVNISRQ
+647 MRFHHYNPINISKQ
-661 FQKFADEVIPYQARE
+661 FQKFAQEVIPYQARD
-676 GFAWKEQQMFIT
+676 GFAWKEHQMFIT
-688 QDEIDAFLAR
+688 QDEIDAFLAK
-698 GGAYSEGRLRTYSF
+698 GGPYSESRLRTYSF
-712 YLLHTEEKA
+712 YLLHEDEKT
-721 RADFIKEQYGIGGCS
+721 RTDFIKEQYGIGGGS
-736 HALSGADN
+736 HALSGADD
-744 SHADY
+744 SHSNY
-749 DGKGLVLARG
+749 DGKGLFLARG
-759 NFGNPHTSI
+759 SYSDPHTSV
-768 TLPWN
+768 LLSWK
-773 KVARRVEYLIKND
+773 KVASRVAYLIKND
-786 KFLQA
+786 QFLQA

-804 MATKVLNFY
+804 MANKVLRFY
-813 NRLPED
+813 DRLPEEM
-819 IDRPFEEDFF
+819 DRPFTDDFF
-829 WEAPRKEIMEVL
+829 WENPRKEMVAVL
-841 NNPESTE
+841 ENPEQTE
-848 ELLEKMDAALAA
+848 ELLQKMDAALAA

-866 AYGTDYQQKAGILS
+866 AYGTNYQQKTELLS
-880 ELHQYAEGIYTIF
+880 ELHQYVEGTYTIF
-893 PIPEVETS
+893 PTPEIEPS
-901 FSEAGLSGHQMS
+901 FAEPSGHQMT
-913 MFDYLDTRALSEPTE
+913 MFDFLDTRAMTDPTVV
-928 IDMSDVDETE
+928 DMADVE
-938 EVEITTEGESVSETE
+938 EVEEKEVTAEEAVPESQEQETTKDSE
-953 EQEELLTDEDIVEV
+953 EQEQNEPEEEITAKTAEEL
-967 SEQIEVEKPESS
+967 
-979 ADRKNAEQLADSWD
+979 AESWD

-1007 GVLPEG
+1007 GILPEG
-1013 LEGKELVAQTRSNTE
+1013 IEGKDLVAQTRSNTE

-1043 YEEFYAVCNAPTAD
+1043 YDDFYAVSNAPTAD
-1057 IFRCLETG
+1057 VFRCLETG

-1080 EFLPYVKQEQEKI
+1080 EFQPYLKPEAEKI

-1103 DHDLGAGGPKAKY
+1103 DNDLGAGGPKAKY
-1116 QANMEAIHLLQTLEK
+1116 KANMEAIHLLQTLEK
-1131 EERLATPQEQEI
+1131 EERLATPEEQES

-1154 QAFEENNS
+1154 QVFEENNS
-1162 SWAEEYLELK
+1162 SWANEYLELK
-1172 NTLSAEEYSA
+1172 NTLSPEEYSA

-1193 SPTVISSMYEAL
+1193 SPTVIRSMYEAL

-1227 LIPESMNKAKMY
+1227 LIPESMSKANMY

-1246 SGRIARQL
+1246 SGRIAKQL
-1254 YQKNKIAIQGFE
+1254 YQKNKIAVQGFE
-1266 ETDYPD
+1266 ETNYPD
-1272 SFFDCVIGNVPF
+1272 SFFDCVVGNVPF

-1296 HHFLI
+1296 HHFMI

-1312 IRPGGVVAVVTS
+1312 VRPGGVVAVVTS

-1332 PAVRQYLANRAE
+1332 PVVRQYIANRAE

-1356 QRNANTGVV
+1356 QRNANTSVV

-1379 EEPDWI
+1379 EEPEWLN
-1385 HLKETAE
+1385 LKETAG

-1420 QEVTVRAKE
+1420 QEVTVKPKE
-1429 GVTLEEQLKEAVKHI
+1429 GITLEEQLKEAVQNI

-1464 IPADLEVKNFSFTV
+1464 IPADPEVKNFSFTV
-1478 VNEEVYYRENSVMN
+1478 VDDEVYYRENSVMN

-1497 AATTERVKGMVKI
+1497 AMTTERVKGMVKI
-1510 RDATNALIQCQ
+1510 RDATNELIRCQ
-1521 MTEGSDEQI
+1521 MEEGSDEQI
-1530 TQLQGKLNE
+1530 TKLQGKLNE

-1579 ELKRKADI
+1579 NLKRKADI

-1619 DLAYMSQLSGKTEEE
+1619 DLSYMAQLSGKTEEE

-1648 GEKWEPSDEYL
+1648 SEKWEPSDEYL
-1659 SGNVREKLR
+1659 SGNVREKLQ
-1668 IAKQFAENHP
+1668 IAKQFVEHRP
-1678 EYIVNVQYLEQVQPK
+1678 EYQVNVQYLEQVQPK

-1722 HTPRYYVGDRIKVQY
+1722 HTPRYYVGDKIKVQY
-1737 AEVTGQWNVT
+1737 AEVTGQWNVM
-1747 GKSIDSYGNA
+1747 GKSVDSYGNA

-1780 RDTKIYDTVQDAD
+1780 RDTKIYDTIQDAD

-1805 LAQQKQELIREEFKS
+1805 LAQQKQELIKEEFKE
-1820 WIFKDM
+1820 WIFKDL
-1826 HRREDLCQI
+1826 HRREDLCKI

-1899 MEAKRLGLSQKNLYV
+1899 MESKRLGLSQKNLYV

-1977 RERQIAMLEQQIA
+1977 KERQIAMLEQQIA

-1996 EEAGR
+1996 EEAAH

-2008 VKQLEKTKKSLQA
+2008 IKQLEKTKKSLQA
-2021 KMKKLNDQTRKD
+2021 RMKKLNDQTRKD

-2048 DESHSFKNLF
+2048 DESHGFKNLF

-2084 RYMDELTD
+2084 RYMDELTG

-2205 QEMVGAFSERAE
+2205 QEMVSAFSERAE
-2217 SVRAGLVNP
+2217 DVRAGLVNP
-2226 TEDNMLKITNDGRK
+2226 TVDNMLKITNDGRK

-2252 PDDETSKVNTCV
+2252 PDAEKSKVNTCV
-2264 KNAYQVWEEGK
+2264 ENAFQVWDEGK

-2289 PKEDGSFNV
+2289 PKGDGTFNV
-2298 YDDVREKLVARGVPK
+2298 YDDVRNKLVARGIPK
-2313 EEVAFIHE
+2313 EEIAFIHE

-2501 GMQADLQV
+2501 GMQVDSQV
-2509 IKSVDLQ
+2509 VKSVDLQ
-2516 DNDAFVM
+2516 DNDKFVM
-2523 NVGNVNYADKKEA
+2523 TVGNVLYEDKKEA
-2536 GEALLAACAGLKTV
+2536 GEALIAACAGLKAV

-2556 GEYHGFRLSA
+2556 GEYHGFTLSA
-2566 TFNAFTHTF
+2566 SYNMFSNAF
-2575 ELTVKG
+2575 ELTIKG
-2581 KCSYKLEIGKDPAGN
+2581 KCSYKLEIGKDPVGN
-2596 IQRIHNAF
+2596 MQRIHNTL
-2604 SSIEKKLAESEQKL
+2604 SSIDRKLTESEQKL

-2652 NSLLN
+2652 NALLN

-2664 TIMAD
+2664 TILAD
-2669 EDIGREASAESNKRE
+2669 EDIGREESSVDSRE
-2684 SVGERELPEIAD
+2684 NVEEKELPETAD
-2696 NIHKPSI
+2696 KIHKPSI
-2703 VDRLKQEKAQQNAL
+2703 LELLKQEKAQQNTAE
-2717 QQPTVQKP
+2717 QTVTQKS

>member
-15 ATSVSSS
+15 ATLVSSS

-83 KGHNARLRYVFDI
+83 NGHNTRLRYVFDI

-125 VEAYGLEEK
+125 AEAYGLEEK
-134 DTGSLSDAL
+134 DTGTLSDAL

-259 ISNERNYNN
+259 ISSERNYNN

-303 QRGLPVSE
+303 QGGLPVSE
-311 PDRRGGRSDN
+311 PDRRGGRSDD

-327 SENIPEGTQEQPVS
+327 SEEIPEGTQEQPVS
-341 EPVPDRKAEQPSGRD
+341 EPVPDRKAEQPSGRN

-362 EDGQPDGETAEE
+362 EDGQPDGEIAEE

-432 PEYPTANEQK
+432 PEYPTANEQR
-442 RQIGER
+442 RQIEER
-448 VAALYA
+448 AAALYA

-467 LRTGGNRTGSQL
+467 LRTGGNRAGSQL
-479 RIIYNFMSEQS
+479 RIIYNFMSEQA
-490 PGEYTEFVKREYGK
+490 PEEYTEFVKREYRK
-504 GGKGFQMDGREYSVW
+504 GGKGFQIDGSEYSVW

-526 IAVGHT
+526 IVVGHT
-532 VADQILDKAFLSWK
+532 VTDQILDKAFLSWE
-546 DVSRRI
+546 DVSGRI

-562 PQSVLDAARDNA
+562 PQSVLDAARNNA
-574 LKEHAQALAYMKGD
+574 VKEHAQALAYMKGD

-594 EIVFDEADLPHLR
+594 EIVFDEEDLPHLH

-612 ITDYLTEKLQD
+612 ITDYLEEKLEDPQ
-623 SEWLSDLNERLEAL
+623 WLSELNERLDAL
-637 AEAYETDNSL
+637 AEAYEENHSI
-647 MRFHHYNPVNISRQ
+647 MRFHHYNPINISKQ
-661 FQKFADEVIPYQARE
+661 FQKFADEVIPYQARD
-676 GFAWKEQQMFIT
+676 GFAWKEHPMFIT
-688 QDEIDAFLAR
+688 QDEIDAYLAG
-698 GGAYSEGRLRTYSF
+698 GGAYSQGRLRTYSF
-712 YLLHTEEKA
+712 YLLHEDERSRTG
-721 RADFIKEQYGIGGCS
+721 FIKEQYGIGGSS
-736 HALSGADN
+736 HALSGADD
-744 SHADY
+744 SHANY
-749 DGKGLVLARG
+749 DGKGLFLARG
-759 NFGNPHTSI
+759 AYGNPYTSI
-768 TLPWN
+768 LLSWN
-773 KVARRVEYLIKND
+773 KVANRVAYLIKND
-786 KFLQA
+786 QFLQA
-791 EDYVHMPEYEREQ
+791 EDYARMPEYEREQ
-804 MATKVLNFY
+804 MANKVLRFY
-813 NRLPED
+813 DRLPEEM
-819 IDRPFEEDFF
+819 DRPFTEDFF
-829 WEAPRKEIMEVL
+829 WEKPRKEMMAVL
-841 NNPESTE
+841 ENPEQTE
-848 ELLEKMDAALAA
+848 ELLQNMDAALAA

-866 AYGTDYQQKAGILS
+866 AYGTNYQQKTELLS
-880 ELHQYAEGIYTIF
+880 ELHQYAEGTYTIF
-893 PIPEVETS
+893 PTPEAEPFFT
-901 FSEAGLSGHQMS
+901 EPSGHQMT
-913 MFDYLDTRALSEPTE
+913 MFDFLDTKAVAEPTVV
-928 IDMSDVDETE
+928 DMSDVEEIEEE
-938 EVEITTEGESVSETE
+938 EVTAEESILESQ
-953 EQEELLTDEDIVEV
+953 EQETTKDSEGQEPTEPEEETTAKTAEEL
-967 SEQIEVEKPESS
+967 
-979 ADRKNAEQLADSWD
+979 AESWD
-993 EGVFEYQGYHFEAV
+993 EVVFEYQGYHFEAV

-1013 LEGKELVAQTRSNTE
+1013 LEGKDLVAQTRSNTE

-1043 YEEFYAVCNAPTAD
+1043 YDEFYAVSNAPTAD
-1057 IFRCLETG
+1057 VFRCLETG

-1080 EFLPYVKQEQEKI
+1080 EFQPYLKPEAEKI

-1103 DHDLGAGGPKAKY
+1103 DNDLGAGGPKAKY
-1116 QANMEAIHLLQTLEK
+1116 KANMEAIHLLQTLEK
-1131 EERLATPQEQEI
+1131 EERLATPEEQEI

-1154 QAFEENNS
+1154 QAFEESNS
-1162 SWAEEYLELK
+1162 SWANEYLELK
-1172 NTLSAEEYSA
+1172 NTLSPEEYSA

-1193 SPTVISSMYEAL
+1193 SPTVIRSMYEVL

-1227 LIPESMNKAKMY
+1227 LIPESMGKANMY

-1246 SGRIARQL
+1246 SGRIAKQL
-1254 YQKNKIAIQGFE
+1254 YQKNKIAVQGFE
-1266 ETDYPD
+1266 ETSYPD

-1296 HHFLI
+1296 HHFMI

-1312 IRPGGVVAVVTS
+1312 VRPGGVVAVVTS

-1332 PAVRQYLANRAE
+1332 PAVRQYIANRAE

-1356 QRNANTGVV
+1356 QRNANTSVV

-1379 EEPDWI
+1379 EEPEWLN
-1385 HLKETAE
+1385 LKETPE

-1420 QEVTVRAKE
+1420 QEVTVKPKE
-1429 GVTLEEQLKEAVKHI
+1429 GITLEEQLKEAVQNI

-1450 LELSDTELEEDVVS
+1450 LELSDTELEEDVVF
-1464 IPADLEVKNFSFTV
+1464 IPADPDVKNFSFTV

-1492 RMELP
+1492 CMELP
-1497 AATTERVKGMVKI
+1497 AMTAERVKGMVKI
-1510 RDATNALIQCQ
+1510 RDVTNELIRCQ
-1521 MTEGSDEQI
+1521 MEEGSDEQI
-1530 TQLQGKLNE
+1530 TKLQEKLNE
-1539 EYDTFTAKYGLLS
+1539 EYDIFTAKYGLIS

-1606 EALAVSIGERAGV
+1606 EALAVCIGERAGV
-1619 DLAYMSQLSGKTEEE
+1619 DLSYMAQLSGKTEGE

-1659 SGNVREKLR
+1659 SGNVREKLQ
-1668 IAKQFAENHP
+1668 IAKQFAEDHP
-1678 EYIVNVQYLEQVQPK
+1678 EYQVNVQYLEQVQPK

-1708 ISEDYITQFMAETF
+1708 ISEDYITRFMAETF
-1722 HTPRYYVGDRIKVQY
+1722 HTPRYYVGSKVKVQY
-1737 AEVTGQWNVT
+1737 AEVTGQWNVM
-1747 GKSIDSYGNA
+1747 GKNVDSYGNA

-1780 RDTKIYDTVQDAD
+1780 RDTKIYDTVQDAE

-1805 LAQQKQELIREEFKS
+1805 LAQQKQELIKEEFKE
-1820 WIFKDM
+1820 WIFKDL
-1826 HRREDLCQI
+1826 HRREDLCKI

-1899 MEAKRLGLSQKNLYV
+1899 MESKRLGLSQKNLYV

-1922 WGSDFLRLYP
+1922 WGGDFLRLYP

-1977 RERQIAMLEQQIA
+1977 RERQIAMLEDQIA

-1996 EEAGR
+1996 EEAAH

-2008 VKQLEKTKKSLQA
+2008 IKQLEKTKKSLQA
-2021 KMKKLNDQTRKD
+2021 RMKKLNDQTRKD

-2084 RYMDELTD
+2084 RYMDELTG

-2205 QEMVGAFSERAE
+2205 QEMVSAFSERAE
-2217 SVRAGLVNP
+2217 SVRGGLVNP

-2252 PDDETSKVNTCV
+2252 PDAEKSKVNTCV
-2264 KNAYQVWEEGK
+2264 ENAFQVWEEGK

-2289 PKEDGSFNV
+2289 PKGDGTFNV
-2298 YDDVREKLVARGVPK
+2298 YDDVRNKLTEKGIPK
-2313 EEVAFIHE
+2313 EEIAFIHE

-2329 DLFAKVRAGQV
+2329 ELFAKVRAGQV

-2388 NEKVKIFRYVTENT
+2388 NDKVKIFRYVTENT

-2501 GMQADLQV
+2501 GMQIDSQV
-2509 IKSVDLQ
+2509 VKSVDLQ
-2516 DNDAFVM
+2516 DNDTFAM
-2523 NVGNVNYADKKEA
+2523 TVGNVLYEDKKEA
-2536 GEALLAACAGLKTV
+2536 GEALIAACAGLKTV

-2556 GEYHGFRLSA
+2556 GEYHGFTLSA
-2566 TFNAFTHTF
+2566 SYNMFSNAF

-2581 KCSYKLEIGKDPAGN
+2581 KCSYKLEIGKDPVGN
-2596 IQRIHNAF
+2596 MQRIHNTL
-2604 SSIEKKLAESEQKL
+2604 SSIDRKLTESEQKL

-2652 NSLLN
+2652 NALLN

-2669 EDIGREASAESNKRE
+2669 EDIGREGSSTDSRDAVEEK
-2684 SVGERELPEIAD
+2684 ELPETAD
-2696 NIHKPSI
+2696 RIHKPSI
-2703 VDRLKQEKAQQNAL
+2703 LERLKQEKAQQNTAE
-2717 QQPTVQKP
+2717 QPSVQKT

>member
-6 DIRELAQEH
+6 DIRDLAQEH
-15 ATSVSSS
+15 AVSVSGS
-22 PRDWMGY
+22 PRDWMDY
-29 MDTAARLYRYP
+29 MDTASRLYRYS
-40 FTDQL
+40 FSDQL
-45 LIHAQHPQATACASL
+45 LIHAQHPEATACASL

-83 KGHNARLRYVFDI
+83 TGQHTRLRYVFDI

-117 QEEILTHL
+117 REEILTHL
-125 VEAYGLEEK
+125 AEVYVLEEK
-134 DTGSLSDAL
+134 DTATLQDAL
-143 MAVAREMVADSLEE
+143 MAVAREMVSDNLEE
-157 YLDGLEYAAEG
+157 YLDGLEYAVEG

-188 DSVYYMLC
+188 DSVYYMLS
-196 RRCGLEP
+196 RRCGLDP

-224 TFLGNAASQ
+224 TFLGNTASQ
-233 ISESV
+233 LSESI
-238 LIDIGRTVHK
+238 LIDIGKTVHK

-259 ISNERNYNN
+259 NSNERNYNN
-268 FNTLMRENKNQD
+268 FTTLIREIKNRD
-280 VENNKEEN
+280 AETKKEEN

-303 QRGLPVSE
+303 QGRLPVSE
-311 PDRRGGRSDN
+311 SDRRRGRSDD

-327 SENIPEGTQEQPVS
+327 AEDISEGTQEQPLS
-341 EPVPDRKAEQPSGRD
+341 EPVPDREAEQPSGTD
-356 REGSTG
+356 RESSTG
-362 EDGQPDGETAEE
+362 ENGQPDGEITGEE
-374 PSGTGQGS
+374 SGTGQGS
-382 RPDGLD
+382 RSDGMD
-388 STYERTD
+388 STHERTD
-395 GNSGREH
+395 GNSGREY

-432 PEYPTANEQK
+432 PEYPTADEQ
-442 RQIGER
+442 RRNIEER
-448 VAALYA
+448 AAALYA
-454 GEIPIPESVVDDI
+454 GEIPIPEEVVDEI
-467 LRTGGNRTGSQL
+467 LRTGGNRKASQL
-479 RIIYNFMSEQS
+479 RIIYNFMSEQT
-490 PGEYTEFVKREYGK
+490 PEEYTEFVKREYRK
-504 GGKGFQMDGREYSVW
+504 GGKGFQIDGKEYSVW

-532 VADQILDKAFLSWK
+532 VTDHILDKAFLSWE
-546 DVSRRI
+546 DVSGRI

-562 PQSVLDAARDNA
+562 PQSVLDAARSNA
-574 LKEHAQALAYMKGD
+574 VKEHAQALAYMKGD

-594 EIVFDEADLPHLR
+594 EIVFDEEDLPHLR

-612 ITDYLTEKLQD
+612 ITDYLEEKLEDPQ
-623 SEWLSDLNERLEAL
+623 WLSELNERLDAL
-637 AEAYETDNSL
+637 AEAYEENHSI
-647 MRFHHYNPVNISRQ
+647 MRFHHYNPINISKQ
-661 FQKFADEVIPYQARE
+661 FQKFADEVIPYQARD
-676 GFAWKEQQMFIT
+676 GFAWKEHPMFIT
-688 QDEIDAFLAR
+688 QDEIDAYLAG
-698 GGAYSEGRLRTYSF
+698 GGAYSQGRLRTYSF
-712 YLLHTEEKA
+712 YLLHEDERA
-721 RADFIKEQYGIGGCS
+721 RTGFIKEQYGIGGSS
-736 HALSGADN
+736 HALSGADG
-744 SHADY
+744 SHANY
-749 DGKGLVLARG
+749 DGKGLFLARG
-759 NFGNPHTSI
+759 AYGNPHTSI
-768 TLPWN
+768 LLSWN
-773 KVARRVEYLIKND
+773 KVANRVAYLIKND
-786 KFLQA
+786 QFLQA
-791 EDYVHMPEYEREQ
+791 EDYGRMPEYEREQ
-804 MATKVLNFY
+804 MANKVLRFY
-813 NRLPED
+813 DRLPEEM
-819 IDRPFEEDFF
+819 DRPFTDDFF
-829 WEAPRKEIMEVL
+829 WENPRKEMVAVL
-841 NNPESTE
+841 ENPEQTE
-848 ELLEKMDAALAA
+848 ELLQKMDAALAA

-866 AYGTDYQQKAGILS
+866 AYGTNYQQKTELLS
-880 ELHQYAEGIYTIF
+880 ELHQYVEGTYTIF
-893 PIPEVETS
+893 PTPEIEPS
-901 FSEAGLSGHQMS
+901 FAEPSGHQMT
-913 MFDYLDTRALSEPTE
+913 MFDFLDTRAMTDPTVV
-928 IDMSDVDETE
+928 DMADVE
-938 EVEITTEGESVSETE
+938 EVEEKEVTAEEAVPESQEQETTKDSE
-953 EQEELLTDEDIVEV
+953 EQEQNEPEEEITAKTAEEL
-967 SEQIEVEKPESS
+967 
-979 ADRKNAEQLADSWD
+979 AESWD

-1007 GVLPEG
+1007 GILPEG
-1013 LEGKELVAQTRSNTE
+1013 IEGKDLVAQTRSNTE

-1043 YEEFYAVCNAPTAD
+1043 YDDFYAVSNAPTAD
-1057 IFRCLETG
+1057 VFRCLETG

-1080 EFLPYVKQEQEKI
+1080 EFQPYLKPEAEKI

-1103 DHDLGAGGPKAKY
+1103 DNDLGAGGPKAKY
-1116 QANMEAIHLLQTLEK
+1116 KANMEAIHLLQTLEK
-1131 EERLATPQEQEI
+1131 EERLATPEEQEI

-1154 QAFEENNS
+1154 QAFEESNS
-1162 SWAEEYLELK
+1162 SWANEYLELK
-1172 NTLSAEEYSA
+1172 NTLSPEEYSA

-1193 SPTVISSMYEAL
+1193 SPTVIRSMYEAL

-1227 LIPESMNKAKMY
+1227 LIPESMSKTNMY
-1239 GVELDPV
+1239 GVELDSV
-1246 SGRIARQL
+1246 SGRIAKQL

-1266 ETDYPD
+1266 ETSYPD

-1296 HHFLI
+1296 HHFMI

-1312 IRPGGVVAVVTS
+1312 VRPGGVVAVVTS

-1332 PAVRQYLANRAE
+1332 PAVRQYIANRAE

-1356 QRNANTGVV
+1356 QRNANTSVV

-1379 EEPDWI
+1379 EEPEWLN
-1385 HLKETAE
+1385 LKETAG

-1420 QEVTVRAKE
+1420 QEVTVKPKE
-1429 GVTLEEQLKEAVKHI
+1429 GITLEEQLKEAVQNI

-1464 IPADLEVKNFSFTV
+1464 IPADPDVKNFSFTV

-1497 AATTERVKGMVKI
+1497 AMTAERVKGMVKI
-1510 RDATNALIQCQ
+1510 RDVTNELIRCQ
-1521 MTEGSDEQI
+1521 MEEGSDEQI
-1530 TQLQGKLNE
+1530 TKLQEKLNE
-1539 EYDTFTAKYGLLS
+1539 EYDTFTAKYGLIS

-1619 DLAYMSQLSGKTEEE
+1619 DLSYMAQLSGKTEEE

-1659 SGNVREKLR
+1659 SGNVREKLQ
-1668 IAKQFAENHP
+1668 IAKQFAEDHP
-1678 EYIVNVQYLEQVQPK
+1678 EYQVNVQYLEQVQPK

-1708 ISEDYITQFMAETF
+1708 ISEDYITRFMAETF
-1722 HTPRYYVGDRIKVQY
+1722 HTPRYYVGSKVKVQY
-1737 AEVTGQWNVT
+1737 AEVTGQWNVM
-1747 GKSIDSYGNA
+1747 GKNVDSYGNA

-1805 LAQQKQELIREEFKS
+1805 LAQQKQELIKEEFKE
-1820 WIFKDM
+1820 WIFKDL
-1826 HRREDLCQI
+1826 HRREDLCKI

-1899 MEAKRLGLSQKNLYV
+1899 MESKRLGLSQKNLYV

-1977 RERQIAMLEQQIA
+1977 RERQIAMLEDQIA

-1996 EEAGR
+1996 EEAAH

-2008 VKQLEKTKKSLQA
+2008 IKQLEKTKKSLQTR
-2021 KMKKLNDQTRKD
+2021 MKKLNDQTRKD

-2084 RYMDELTD
+2084 RYMDELTG

-2205 QEMVGAFSERAE
+2205 QEMVSAFSERAE
-2217 SVRAGLVNP
+2217 SVRGGLVNP

-2240 CALDQRLLNELL
+2240 CALDQRLLNEIL
-2252 PDDETSKVNTCV
+2252 PDAEKSKVNTCV
-2264 KNAYQVWEEGK
+2264 ENAFQVWDEGK
-2275 ADRTTQLIFCDLST
+2275 TDRTTQLIFCDLST
-2289 PKEDGSFNV
+2289 PKGDGTFNV
-2298 YDDVREKLVARGVPK
+2298 YDDVRNKLVARGIPK
-2313 EEVAFIHE
+2313 EEIAFIHE

-2329 DLFAKVRAGQV
+2329 ELFAKVRAGQV

-2388 NEKVKIFRYVTENT
+2388 NDKVKIFRYVTENT

-2501 GMQADLQV
+2501 GMQVDSQV
-2509 IKSVDLQ
+2509 VKSVDIQ
-2516 DNDAFVM
+2516 DNDTFAM
-2523 NVGNVNYADKKEA
+2523 TVGNVLYEDKKEA
-2536 GEALLAACAGLKTV
+2536 GEALIAACAGLKTV

-2556 GEYHGFRLSA
+2556 GEYHGFTLAASYNM
-2566 TFNAFTHTF
+2566 FSNAF
-2575 ELTVKG
+2575 ELTIKG
-2581 KCSYKLEIGKDPAGN
+2581 KCSYKLEIGKDPVGN
-2596 IQRIHNAF
+2596 MQRIHNTL
-2604 SSIEKKLAESEQKL
+2604 SSIDRKLTESEQKL

-2630 EVKKPFPKEAELN
+2630 EVKKPFPKETELN
-2643 EKMERLSEL
+2643 EKIERLSEL
-2652 NSLLN
+2652 NALLN

-2669 EDIGREASAESNKRE
+2669 EDIGREGSNTDSRDAIEEK
-2684 SVGERELPEIAD
+2684 ELPETAD
-2696 NIHKPSI
+2696 RIHKPSI
-2703 VDRLKQEKAQQNAL
+2703 LERLKQEKAQQNTAE
-2717 QQPTVQKP
+2717 QTVTQKT

>member
-83 KGHNARLRYVFDI
+83 NGHNTRLRYVFDI

-125 VEAYGLEEK
+125 AEAYGLEEK
-134 DTGSLSDAL
+134 DTGTLSDAL

-168 TYLEDLDEVTIRSDF
+168 TYLEDLDEVTVRSDF

-268 FNTLMRENKNQD
+268 FNTLMRENKG

-303 QRGLPVSE
+303 QGGLPVSE

-327 SENIPEGTQEQPVS
+327 SEDIPEGTQEQPVS

-448 VAALYA
+448 VAAFYA

-490 PGEYTEFVKREYGK
+490 PGEYTEFVKREYRK

-552 HQLLDQGEYA
+552 HQLLNQGEYA
-562 PQSVLDAARDNA
+562 PQSVLDVARDNA

-623 SEWLSDLNERLEAL
+623 PGWLSDLNERLEAL

-688 QDEIDAFLAR
+688 QDEIDAFLVR

-712 YLLHTEEKA
+712 YLLHEDERSRTG
-721 RADFIKEQYGIGGCS
+721 FIKEQYGIGGSS
-736 HALSGADN
+736 HALSGADD
-744 SHADY
+744 SHANY
-749 DGKGLVLARG
+749 DGKGLFLARG
-759 NFGNPHTSI
+759 AYGNPYTSV
-768 TLPWN
+768 LLSWN
-773 KVARRVEYLIKND
+773 KVANRVAYLIKND
-786 KFLQA
+786 QFLQA
-791 EDYVHMPEYEREQ
+791 EDYARMPEYEREQ
-804 MATKVLNFY
+804 MANKVLRFY
-813 NRLPED
+813 DRLPEE
-819 IDRPFEEDFF
+819 IDRPFTDDFF
-829 WEAPRKEIMEVL
+829 WEKPGKEMVAVL
-841 NNPESTE
+841 ENPEQAE
-848 ELLEKMDAALAA
+848 ELLQKMDAALAV

-866 AYGTDYQQKAGILS
+866 AYGTNYQQKTELLS
-880 ELHQYAEGIYTIF
+880 ELHQYAEGTYTIF
-893 PIPEVETS
+893 PTLEAEPS
-901 FSEAGLSGHQMS
+901 FAEPSGHQMT
-913 MFDYLDTRALSEPTE
+913 MFDFLDTKAVTEPTVV
-928 IDMSDVDETE
+928 DMSDVEEIEEE
-938 EVEITTEGESVSETE
+938 EVTAKEYIPENQEQEITETSEGQEQKESEEEITE
-953 EQEELLTDEDIVEV
+953 
-967 SEQIEVEKPESS
+967 
-979 ADRKNAEQLADSWD
+979 SWD

-1013 LEGKELVAQTRSNTE
+1013 IEGKDLVAQTRSNTE

-1043 YEEFYAVCNAPTAD
+1043 YDDFYAVSNAPTAD
-1057 IFRCLETG
+1057 VFRCLETG
-1065 RNYIPGENELFGYEG
+1065 HNYIPGENELFGYEG
-1080 EFLPYVKQEQEKI
+1080 EFQPYLKPEVEEI

-1103 DHDLGAGGPKAKY
+1103 DNDLGAGGPKAKY
-1116 QANMEAIHLLQTLEK
+1116 KANMEAIHLLQTLEQ
-1131 EERLATPQEQEI
+1131 EERLATPEEQEI

-1162 SWAEEYLELK
+1162 NWTNEYLELK
-1172 NTLSAEEYSA
+1172 NTLSPEEYSA

-1193 SPTVISSMYEAL
+1193 SPTVIRSMYEAL

-1227 LIPESMNKAKMY
+1227 LIPESMSKTNMY

-1312 IRPGGVVAVVTS
+1312 VRPGGVVAVVTS

-1332 PAVRQYLANRAE
+1332 PAVRQYIANRAE

-1356 QRNANTGVV
+1356 QRNANTSVV

-1379 EEPDWI
+1379 EEPEWLN
-1385 HLKETAE
+1385 LKEIPE

-1406 VLGEFTTESTQYGK
+1406 VLGDFTTESTQYGK
-1420 QEVTVRAKE
+1420 QEVTVKPKE
-1429 GVTLEEQLKEAVKHI
+1429 GITLEEQLKEAIRNI

-1464 IPADLEVKNFSFTV
+1464 IPADPDVKNFSFTV

-1497 AATTERVKGMVKI
+1497 AMTAERVKGMVKI
-1510 RDATNALIQCQ
+1510 RDVTNELIRCQ
-1521 MTEGSDEQI
+1521 MEEGSDEQI
-1530 TQLQGKLNE
+1530 TKLQEKLNE
-1539 EYDTFTAKYGLLS
+1539 EYDTFTAKYGLIS

-1597 TVTSVDTAS
+1597 TVTSADTAS

-1619 DLAYMSQLSGKTEEE
+1619 DLSYMAQLSGKTEEE

-1659 SGNVREKLR
+1659 SGNVREKLQ

-1678 EYIVNVQYLEQVQPK
+1678 EYQVNVQYLEQVQLK
-1693 DLDASEIEARLGATW
+1693 NLDASEIEARLGATW
-1708 ISEDYITQFMAETF
+1708 ISEDYITRFMAETF
-1722 HTPRYYVGDRIKVQY
+1722 HTPRYYVGSKVKVQY
-1737 AEVTGQWNVT
+1737 AEVTGQWNVM
-1747 GKSIDSYGNA
+1747 GKNVDSYGNA

-1805 LAQQKQELIREEFKS
+1805 LAQQKQELIKEEFKE
-1820 WIFKDM
+1820 WIFKDL
-1826 HRREDLCQI
+1826 HRREDLCKI

-1899 MEAKRLGLSQKNLYV
+1899 MESKRLGLSQKNLYV

-1977 RERQIAMLEQQIA
+1977 RERQIAMLEDQIA

-1996 EEAGR
+1996 EEAAH

-2008 VKQLEKTKKSLQA
+2008 IKQLEKTKKSLQA
-2021 KMKKLNDQTRKD
+2021 RMKKLNDQTRKD

-2084 RYMDELTD
+2084 RYMDELTG

-2205 QEMVGAFSERAE
+2205 QEMVSAFSERAE
-2217 SVRAGLVNP
+2217 SVRGGLVNP

-2252 PDDETSKVNTCV
+2252 PDAEKSKVNICV
-2264 KNAYQVWEEGK
+2264 ENAFQVWEEGK

-2289 PKEDGSFNV
+2289 PKGDGTFNV
-2298 YDDVREKLVARGVPK
+2298 YDDVRNKLTEKGIPK
-2313 EEVAFIHE
+2313 EEIAFIHE

-2329 DLFAKVRAGQV
+2329 ELFAKVRAGQV

-2388 NEKVKIFRYVTENT
+2388 NDKVKIFRYVTENT

-2501 GMQADLQV
+2501 GMQVDSQV
-2509 IKSVDLQ
+2509 VKCVDLQ
-2516 DNDAFVM
+2516 DNDTFAM
-2523 NVGNVNYADKKEA
+2523 TVGNVLYEDKKEA
-2536 GEALLAACAGLKTV
+2536 GEALIAACAGLKTV

-2556 GEYHGFRLSA
+2556 GEYHGFALSA
-2566 TFNAFTHTF
+2566 SYNMFSNAF

-2581 KCSYKLEIGKDPAGN
+2581 KCSYKLEIGKDPIGN
-2596 IQRIHNAF
+2596 MQRIHNTL
-2604 SSIEKKLAESEQKL
+2604 SSIDRKLTESEQKL

-2652 NSLLN
+2652 NALLN

-2669 EDIGREASAESNKRE
+2669 EDIGREGSSTDSRDAIEEK
-2684 SVGERELPEIAD
+2684 ELPETAD
-2696 NIHKPSI
+2696 RIHKPSI
-2703 VDRLKQEKAQQNAL
+2703 LERLKQEKAQQNTAE
-2717 QQPTVQKP
+2717 PTVTVTQK
-2725 AKKKHEQ
+2725 AVKKKHEQ

>member
-6 DIRELAQEH
+6 DIRNLVQEH
-15 ATSVSSS
+15 AVSVSSS
-22 PRDWMGY
+22 PGDWMDY
-29 MDTAARLYRYP
+29 MDTASRLYRYS
-40 FTDQL
+40 FSDQL
-45 LIHAQHPQATACASL
+45 LIHAQRPDATACASL
-60 ELWNEKMF
+60 ELWNEKML
-68 RWVNRGARGIALLDE
+68 RWVNRGARGIALFDE
-83 KGHNARLRYVFDI
+83 TWQNTKLRYVFDI

-102 AGGRSPYLWQMQEHQ
+102 AGGRSPYLWKMQEHQ
-117 QEEILTHL
+117 REEILTHL
-125 VEAYGLEEK
+125 AEVYALEEK
-134 DTGSLSDAL
+134 DAATLQDAL
-143 MAVAREMVADSLEE
+143 MAVAREMVNDNLEE
-157 YLDGLEYAAEG
+157 YLDGLEYAVEG

-188 DSVYYMLC
+188 DSVYYLLS
-196 RRCGLEP
+196 RRCGLDP

-233 ISESV
+233 LRESI
-238 LIDIGRTVHK
+238 LIDIGKTVHK

-259 ISNERNYNN
+259 KSNERNYNN
-268 FNTLMRENKNQD
+268 FTTLIREIKNQD
-280 VENNKEEN
+280 AETKKEEN
-288 IENEGGTDYGTDISS
+288 IENEGGNDYGTDISS
-303 QRGLPVSE
+303 QGRLPVSE
-311 PDRRGGRSDN
+311 SDRRRGRSDD
-321 REIRDA
+321 REIWDA
-327 SENIPEGTQEQPVS
+327 AEDISERTQEQPLS
-341 EPVPDRKAEQPSGRD
+341 EPVPDREAEQPSGTD
-356 REGSTG
+356 RESSTG
-362 EDGQPDGETAEE
+362 ENGQPDGEITGEE
-374 PSGTGQGS
+374 SGTGQGS
-382 RPDGLD
+382 RSDGMD
-388 STYERTD
+388 STHERTD

-432 PEYPTANEQK
+432 PEYPTANEQR
-442 RQIGER
+442 RQIEER
-448 VAALYA
+448 AAALYA
-454 GEIPIPESVVDDI
+454 GEIPIPEQVVDEI
-467 LRTGGNRTGSQL
+467 LRTGGNRKASQL
-479 RIIYNFMSEQS
+479 RIIYNFMSEQT
-490 PGEYTEFVKREYGK
+490 PEEYTEFVKREYRK
-504 GGKGFQMDGREYSVW
+504 GGKGFQIDGNEYSVW

-532 VADQILDKAFLSWK
+532 VTDHIL
-546 DVSRRI
+546 
-552 HQLLDQGEYA
+552 
-562 PQSVLDAARDNA
+562 
-574 LKEHAQALAYMKGD
+574 
-588 MAEGVA
+588 
-594 EIVFDEADLPHLR
+594 
-607 SIYPE
+607 
-612 ITDYLTEKLQD
+612 
-623 SEWLSDLNERLEAL
+623 
-637 AEAYETDNSL
+637 
-647 MRFHHYNPVNISRQ
+647 
-661 FQKFADEVIPYQARE
+661 
-676 GFAWKEQQMFIT
+676 
-688 QDEIDAFLAR
+688 
-698 GGAYSEGRLRTYSF
+698 
-712 YLLHTEEKA
+712 EE
-721 RADFIKEQYGIGGCS
+721 
-736 HALSGADN
+736 
-744 SHADY
+744 
-749 DGKGLVLARG
+749 
-759 NFGNPHTSI
+759 
-768 TLPWN
+768 
-773 KVARRVEYLIKND
+773 
-786 KFLQA
+786 
-791 EDYVHMPEYEREQ
+791 
-804 MATKVLNFY
+804 
-813 NRLPED
+813 
-819 IDRPFEEDFF
+819 IDRPFTDDFF
-829 WEAPRKEIMEVL
+829 WEKPGKEMVAVL
-841 NNPESTE
+841 ENPEQTE
-848 ELLEKMDAALAA
+848 ELLQKMDAALAA

-866 AYGTDYQQKAGILS
+866 AYGTNYQQKTELLS
-880 ELHQYAEGIYTIF
+880 ELHQYAEGTYTIF
-893 PIPEVETS
+893 PTPEVEPS
-901 FSEAGLSGHQMS
+901 FVEPSGHQMT
-913 MFDYLDTRALSEPTE
+913 MFDFLDTKAVTEPTVV
-928 IDMSDVDETE
+928 DMSDVEEIEEE
-938 EVEITTEGESVSETE
+938 EVTAK
-953 EQEELLTDEDIVEV
+953 EDI
-967 SEQIEVEKPESS
+967 PES
-979 ADRKNAEQLADSWD
+979 
-993 EGVFEYQGYHFEAV
+993 
-1007 GVLPEG
+1007 
-1013 LEGKELVAQTRSNTE
+1013 
-1028 LHLSTYHTEDFPKYS
+1028 
-1043 YEEFYAVCNAPTAD
+1043 
-1057 IFRCLETG
+1057 
-1065 RNYIPGENELFGYEG
+1065 
-1080 EFLPYVKQEQEKI
+1080 QEQEKA
-1093 VTEPHNFRIQ
+1093 VLEPHNFRIQ
-1103 DHDLGAGGPKAKY
+1103 DNDLGAGGPKAKY
-1116 QANMEAIHLLQTLEK
+1116 KANMEAIHLLQTLEK
-1131 EERLATPQEQEI
+1131 EERLATSEEQEI

-1154 QAFEENNS
+1154 QAFEESNS
-1162 SWAEEYLELK
+1162 SWANEYLELK
-1172 NTLSAEEYSA
+1172 NTLSPEEYSA

-1193 SPTVISSMYEAL
+1193 SPIVIRSMYEAL

-1227 LIPESMNKAKMY
+1227 LIPESMGKANMY

-1246 SGRIARQL
+1246 SGRIAKQL
-1254 YQKNKIAIQGFE
+1254 YQKNKIAVQGFE
-1266 ETDYPD
+1266 ETSYPD

-1296 HHFLI
+1296 HHFMI

-1312 IRPGGVVAVVTS
+1312 VRPGGVVAVVTS

-1332 PAVRQYLANRAE
+1332 PAVRQYIANRAE

-1356 QRNANTGVV
+1356 QRNANTSVV

-1379 EEPDWI
+1379 EEPEWLN
-1385 HLKETAE
+1385 LKEMPE

-1420 QEVTVRAKE
+1420 QEVTVKPKE
-1429 GVTLEEQLKEAVKHI
+1429 GVTLEEQLKEAIRNI

-1464 IPADLEVKNFSFTV
+1464 IPADPDVKNFSFTV

-1497 AATTERVKGMVKI
+1497 AITAERVKGMVKI
-1510 RDATNALIQCQ
+1510 RDVTNELIQCQ
-1521 MTEGSDEQI
+1521 MEEGSDEQI
-1530 TQLQGKLNE
+1530 TKLQEKLNE
-1539 EYDTFTAKYGLLS
+1539 EYDTFTAKYGLIS

-1619 DLAYMSQLSGKTEEE
+1619 DLSYMAQLSGKTEAE

-1648 GEKWEPSDEYL
+1648 SEKWEPSDEYL
-1659 SGNVREKLR
+1659 SGNVREKLQ
-1668 IAKQFAENHP
+1668 IAKQFAEDHP
-1678 EYIVNVQYLEQVQPK
+1678 EYQVNVQYLEQVQPK

-1708 ISEDYITQFMAETF
+1708 ISEDYITRFMAETF
-1722 HTPRYYVGDRIKVQY
+1722 HTPRYYVGSKVKVQY
-1737 AEVTGQWNVT
+1737 AEVTGQWNVM
-1747 GKSIDSYGNA
+1747 GKNVDSYGNA

-1780 RDTKIYDTVQDAD
+1780 RDTKIYDTVQDAE

-1805 LAQQKQELIREEFKS
+1805 LAQQKQELIKEEFKE
-1820 WIFKDM
+1820 WIFKDL
-1826 HRREDLCQI
+1826 HRREDLCKI

-1899 MEAKRLGLSQKNLYV
+1899 MESKRLGLSQKNLYV

-1977 RERQIAMLEQQIA
+1977 RERQIAMLEDQIA

-1996 EEAGR
+1996 EEAAH

-2008 VKQLEKTKKSLQA
+2008 IKQLEKTKKSLQA
-2021 KMKKLNDQTRKD
+2021 RMKKLNDQTRKD

-2084 RYMDELTD
+2084 RYMDELTG

-2205 QEMVGAFSERAE
+2205 QEMVSAFSERAE
-2217 SVRAGLVNP
+2217 SVRGGLVNP

-2252 PDDETSKVNTCV
+2252 PDAEKSKVNTCV
-2264 KNAYQVWEEGK
+2264 ENAFQVWEEGK

-2289 PKEDGSFNV
+2289 PKGDGTFNV
-2298 YDDVREKLVARGVPK
+2298 YDDVRNKLTEKGIPK
-2313 EEVAFIHE
+2313 EEIAFIHE

-2329 DLFAKVRAGQV
+2329 ELFAKVRAGQV

-2388 NEKVKIFRYVTENT
+2388 NDKVKIFRYVTENT

-2501 GMQADLQV
+2501 GMQVDSQV
-2509 IKSVDLQ
+2509 VKSVDLQ
-2516 DNDAFVM
+2516 DNDTFAM
-2523 NVGNVNYADKKEA
+2523 TVGNVLYEDKKEA
-2536 GEALLAACAGLKTV
+2536 GEALIAACAGLKTV

-2556 GEYHGFRLSA
+2556 GEYHGFTLSA
-2566 TFNAFTHTF
+2566 SYNMFSNAF

-2581 KCSYKLEIGKDPAGN
+2581 KCSYKLEIGKDPVGN
-2596 IQRIHNAF
+2596 MQRIHNTL
-2604 SSIEKKLAESEQKL
+2604 SSIDRKLTESEQKL

-2652 NSLLN
+2652 NALLN

-2669 EDIGREASAESNKRE
+2669 EDIGREGSSTDSRDAVEEK
-2684 SVGERELPEIAD
+2684 ELLETAD
-2696 NIHKPSI
+2696 RIS
-2703 VDRLKQEKAQQNAL
+2703 RLFWNA
-2717 QQPTVQKP
+2717 
-2725 AKKKHEQ
+2725 
-2732 EL
+2732 

>member
-15 ATSVSSS
+15 ATLVSSS

-83 KGHNARLRYVFDI
+83 NGHNTRLRYVFDI

-125 VEAYGLEEK
+125 AEAYGLEEK
-134 DTGSLSDAL
+134 DTGTLSDAL

-233 ISESV
+233 LSESI
-238 LIDIGRTVHK
+238 LIDIGKTVHK

-288 IENEGGTDYGTDISS
+288 IENEGGTDYGIDISS
-303 QRGLPVSE
+303 QGGLPVPE
-311 PDRRGGRSDN
+311 PDRRRGRSDD

-327 SENIPEGTQEQPVS
+327 SEDIPEGTQEQPVS

-552 HQLLDQGEYA
+552 HQLLNQGEYA
-562 PQSVLDAARDNA
+562 PQSVLDAARSNA
-574 LKEHAQALAYMKGD
+574 VKEHAQALAYMKGD

-594 EIVFDEADLPHLR
+594 EIVFDEEDLPHLR

-612 ITDYLTEKLQD
+612 ITDYLEEKLEDPQ
-623 SEWLSDLNERLEAL
+623 WLSELNERLDAL
-637 AEAYETDNSL
+637 AEAYEENHSI
-647 MRFHHYNPVNISRQ
+647 MRFHHYNPVNISKQ
-661 FQKFADEVIPYQARE
+661 FQKFADEVIPYQARD
-676 GFAWKEQQMFIT
+676 GFAWKEHPMFIT
-688 QDEIDAFLAR
+688 QDEIDAYLAG
-698 GGAYSEGRLRTYSF
+698 GGAYSQGRLRTYSF
-712 YLLHTEEKA
+712 YLLHEDERSRTG
-721 RADFIKEQYGIGGCS
+721 FIKEQYGIGGSS
-736 HALSGADN
+736 HALSGADD
-744 SHADY
+744 SHANY
-749 DGKGLVLARG
+749 DGKGLFLARG
-759 NFGNPHTSI
+759 AYGNPYTSV
-768 TLPWN
+768 LLSWN
-773 KVARRVEYLIKND
+773 KVANRVAYLIKND
-786 KFLQA
+786 QFLQA
-791 EDYVHMPEYEREQ
+791 EDYARMPEYEREQ
-804 MATKVLNFY
+804 MANKVLRFY
-813 NRLPED
+813 DRLPEE
-819 IDRPFEEDFF
+819 IDRPFTEDFF
-829 WEAPRKEIMEVL
+829 WEKPRKEMMAVL
-841 NNPESTE
+841 ENPEQTE
-848 ELLEKMDAALAA
+848 ELLQKMDAALAA

-866 AYGTDYQQKAGILS
+866 AYGTNYQQKTELLS
-880 ELHQYAEGIYTIF
+880 ELHQYAEGTYTIF
-893 PIPEVETS
+893 PTPEAEPS
-901 FSEAGLSGHQMS
+901 FAEPSEHQMT
-913 MFDYLDTRALSEPTE
+913 MFDFLDTKAVTEPTVV
-928 IDMSDVDETE
+928 DMSDVEEIEEE
-938 EVEITTEGESVSETE
+938 EVTAKEDIPENQEQEITETSEGQEQKESE
-953 EQEELLTDEDIVEV
+953 EEITVKTAEEL
-967 SEQIEVEKPESS
+967 
-979 ADRKNAEQLADSWD
+979 AESWD

-1013 LEGKELVAQTRSNTE
+1013 IEGKDLVAQTRSNTE

-1043 YEEFYAVCNAPTAD
+1043 YEEFYAVSNAPTAD
-1057 IFRCLETG
+1057 VFRCLETG

-1080 EFLPYVKQEQEKI
+1080 EFQPYLKPEVEEI

-1103 DHDLGAGGPKAKY
+1103 DNDLGAGGPKAKY
-1116 QANMEAIHLLQTLEK
+1116 KANMEAIHLLQTLEQ
-1131 EERLATPQEQEI
+1131 EERLATPEEQEV

-1154 QAFEENNS
+1154 QAFEEKNS
-1162 SWAEEYLELK
+1162 SWTNEYLELK
-1172 NTLSAEEYSA
+1172 NTLSPEEYSA

-1193 SPTVISSMYEAL
+1193 SPTVIRSMYEAL

-1246 SGRIARQL
+1246 SGRIAKQL
-1254 YQKNKIAIQGFE
+1254 YQKNKIAVQGFE
-1266 ETDYPD
+1266 ETSYPD

-1284 GAYQVSDRRYDR
+1284 GSYQVSDRRYDR
-1296 HHFLI
+1296 HHFMI

-1332 PAVRQYLANRAE
+1332 PAVRQYIANRAE

-1356 QRNANTGVV
+1356 QRNANTSVV

-1379 EEPDWI
+1379 EEPEWLN
-1385 HLKETAE
+1385 LKETPE

-1420 QEVTVRAKE
+1420 QEVTVKPKE
-1429 GVTLEEQLKEAVKHI
+1429 GIILEEQLKEAVQNI

-1464 IPADLEVKNFSFTV
+1464 IPADPDVKNFSFTV

-1497 AATTERVKGMVKI
+1497 AMTAERVKGMVKI
-1510 RDATNALIQCQ
+1510 RDITNELIQCQ
-1521 MTEGSDEQI
+1521 MEEGSDEQI
-1530 TQLQGKLNE
+1530 TKLQEKLNE

-1619 DLAYMSQLSGKTEEE
+1619 DLSYMSQLSGKTEEE

-1648 GEKWEPSDEYL
+1648 GEKWEPSDKYL
-1659 SGNVREKLR
+1659 SGNVREKLQT
-1668 IAKQFAENHP
+1668 AKQFAEDHP
-1678 EYIVNVQYLEQVQPK
+1678 EYQVNVQYLEQVQPK

-1708 ISEDYITQFMAETF
+1708 ISEDYITRFMAETF
-1722 HTPRYYVGDRIKVQY
+1722 HTPRYYVGSKVKVQY
-1737 AEVTGQWNVT
+1737 AEVTGQWNVM
-1747 GKSIDSYGNA
+1747 GKNVDSYGNA

-1780 RDTKIYDTVQDAD
+1780 RDTKIYDTVQDAE

-1805 LAQQKQELIREEFKS
+1805 LAQQKQELIKEEFKE
-1820 WIFKDM
+1820 WIFKDL
-1826 HRREDLCQI
+1826 HRREDLCKI

-1899 MEAKRLGLSQKNLYV
+1899 MESKRLGLSQKNLYV

-1977 RERQIAMLEQQIA
+1977 RERQIAMLEDQIA

-1996 EEAGR
+1996 EEAAH

-2008 VKQLEKTKKSLQA
+2008 IKQLEKTKKSLQA
-2021 KMKKLNDQTRKD
+2021 RMKKLNDQTRKD

-2084 RYMDELTD
+2084 RYMDELTG

-2184 LNLPVPEAEFINE
+2184 LNLPVPEVEFINE

-2205 QEMVGAFSERAE
+2205 QDMVAAFSERAE
-2217 SVRAGLVNP
+2217 SVRAGMVNP

-2252 PDDETSKVNTCV
+2252 PDAEKSKVNTCV
-2264 KNAYQVWEEGK
+2264 ENAFQVWDEGK
-2275 ADRTTQLIFCDLST
+2275 TDRTTQLIFCDLST
-2289 PKEDGSFNV
+2289 PKGDGTFNV
-2298 YDDVREKLVARGVPK
+2298 YDDVRNKLAARGIPK
-2313 EEVAFIHE
+2313 EEIAFIHE

-2329 DLFAKVRAGQV
+2329 ELFAKVRAGQV

-2388 NEKVKIFRYVTENT
+2388 NDKVKIFRYVTENT

-2501 GMQADLQV
+2501 GMQVDSQV
-2509 IKSVDLQ
+2509 VKSVDLQ
-2516 DNDAFVM
+2516 DNDTFAM
-2523 NVGNVNYADKKEA
+2523 TVGNVLYEDKKEA
-2536 GEALLAACAGLKTV
+2536 GEALIAACAGLKTV

-2556 GEYHGFRLSA
+2556 GEYHGFTLSA
-2566 TFNAFTHTF
+2566 SYNMFSNAF

-2581 KCSYKLEIGKDPAGN
+2581 KCSYKLEIGKDPVGN
-2596 IQRIHNAF
+2596 MQRIHNTL
-2604 SSIEKKLAESEQKL
+2604 SSIDRKLTESEQKL

-2652 NSLLN
+2652 NALLN

-2669 EDIGREASAESNKRE
+2669 EDIGREGSSTDSRDAVEEK
-2684 SVGERELPEIAD
+2684 ELPETAD
-2696 NIHKPSI
+2696 RIHKPSI
-2703 VDRLKQEKAQQNAL
+2703 LERLKQEKAQQNTAE
-2717 QQPTVQKP
+2717 QPAVQKT

>member
-6 DIRELAQEH
+6 DIRDLAQEH
-15 ATSVSSS
+15 AVSVSGS
-22 PRDWMGY
+22 PRDWMDY
-29 MDTAARLYRYP
+29 MDTASRLYRYS
-40 FTDQL
+40 FSDQL
-45 LIHAQHPQATACASL
+45 LIHAQHPEATACASL

-83 KGHNARLRYVFDI
+83 TGQHTRLRYVFDI

-117 QEEILTHL
+117 REEILTHL
-125 VEAYGLEEK
+125 AEVYALEEK
-134 DTGSLSDAL
+134 DTATLQDAL
-143 MAVAREMVADSLEE
+143 MAVAREMVSDNLEE
-157 YLDGLEYAAEG
+157 YLDGLEYAVED

-188 DSVYYMLC
+188 DSVYYMLS
-196 RRCGLEP
+196 RRCGLDP

-233 ISESV
+233 LSESI

-268 FNTLMRENKNQD
+268 FTTLMRETKNQD
-280 VENNKEEN
+280 VENKKAEN

-303 QRGLPVSE
+303 QGGLPVSE
-311 PDRRGGRSDN
+311 SDRRRGRSDD

-327 SENIPEGTQEQPVS
+327 AEDISERTQEQSLS
-341 EPVPDRKAEQPSGRD
+341 EPVPDWEAEPSSGAD
-356 REGSTG
+356 RESSTG
-362 EDGQPDGETAEE
+362 ENGLPDGEIAGEE
-374 PSGTGQGS
+374 SGTGQGS
-382 RPDGLD
+382 RSDGMD
-388 STYERTD
+388 GTHERTD

-432 PEYPTANEQK
+432 PEYPTANEQR
-442 RQIGER
+442 RQIEER
-448 VAALYA
+448 AAALYA
-454 GEIPIPESVVDDI
+454 GEIPIPESVVDEI
-467 LRTGGNRTGSQL
+467 LRTGGNRAGSQL
-479 RIIYNFMSEQS
+479 RIIYNFMSEQT
-490 PGEYTEFVKREYGK
+490 PEEYTEFVKREYRE
-504 GGKGFQMDGREYSVW
+504 GGKGFQIDGNEYSVW

-532 VADQILDKAFLSWK
+532 VTDQILDKAFLSWE
-546 DVSRRI
+546 DVSGRI

-562 PQSVLDAARDNA
+562 PQSVLDAARSNA
-574 LKEHAQALAYMKGD
+574 VKEHAQALAYMKGD

-594 EIVFDEADLPHLR
+594 EIVFDEEDLPHLR

-612 ITDYLTEKLQD
+612 ITDYLEEKLEDPQ
-623 SEWLSDLNERLEAL
+623 WLSELNERLDAL
-637 AEAYETDNSL
+637 AEAYEMDSSF
-647 MRFHHYNPVNISRQ
+647 MRFHHYNPINISKQ
-661 FQKFADEVIPYQARE
+661 FQKFAQEVIPYQARD
-676 GFAWKEQQMFIT
+676 GFAWKEHPMFIT
-688 QDEIDAFLAR
+688 QDETDAYLAG
-698 GGAYSEGRLRTYSF
+698 GGAYSQGRLRTYSF
-712 YLLHTEEKA
+712 YLLHEDERSRTG
-721 RADFIKEQYGIGGCS
+721 FIKEQYGIGGSS
-736 HALSGADN
+736 HALSGADD
-744 SHADY
+744 SHANY
-749 DGKGLVLARG
+749 DGKGLFLARG
-759 NFGNPHTSI
+759 AYGNPYTSI
-768 TLPWN
+768 LLSWN
-773 KVARRVEYLIKND
+773 KVANRVAYLIKND
-786 KFLQA
+786 QFLQA
-791 EDYVHMPEYEREQ
+791 EDYARMPEYEREQ
-804 MATKVLNFY
+804 MANKVLRFY
-813 NRLPED
+813 DRLPEE
-819 IDRPFEEDFF
+819 IDRPFTDDFF
-829 WEAPRKEIMEVL
+829 WEKPGKEMEAVL
-841 NNPESTE
+841 KNPEQTE
-848 ELLEKMDAALAA
+848 ELLQKMDAVLAA

-866 AYGTDYQQKAGILS
+866 VYGTNYQQKTELLS
-880 ELHQYAEGIYTIF
+880 ELHQYVEGTYTIF
-893 PIPEVETS
+893 PTPEIEPS
-901 FSEAGLSGHQMS
+901 FAEPSGHQMT
-913 MFDYLDTRALSEPTE
+913 MFDFLDTRAMAEPTVV
-928 IDMSDVDETE
+928 DMSDVE
-938 EVEITTEGESVSETE
+938 EVEE
-953 EQEELLTDEDIVEV
+953 EEVTAKTAEEL
-967 SEQIEVEKPESS
+967 
-979 ADRKNAEQLADSWD
+979 AESWD
-993 EGVFEYQGYHFEAV
+993 EGVFAYQGYHFEAV

-1013 LEGKELVAQTRSNTE
+1013 IEGKDLVAQTRSNTE

-1043 YEEFYAVCNAPTAD
+1043 YDDFYAVSNAPTAD
-1057 IFRCLETG
+1057 VFRCLETG

-1080 EFLPYVKQEQEKI
+1080 EFQPYLKQEQEKA
-1093 VTEPHNFRIQ
+1093 VVEPHNFRIQ
-1103 DHDLGAGGPKAKY
+1103 DNDLGAGGPKAKY
-1116 QANMEAIHLLQTLEK
+1116 KANMEAIHLLQTLEK
-1131 EERLATPQEQEI
+1131 EERLATPEEQEI

-1154 QAFEENNS
+1154 QAFEESNS
-1162 SWAEEYLELK
+1162 SWANEYLELK
-1172 NTLSAEEYSA
+1172 NTLSPEEYSA

-1193 SPTVISSMYEAL
+1193 SPTVIRSMYEAL

-1227 LIPESMNKAKMY
+1227 LIPESMSKVNMY

-1246 SGRIARQL
+1246 SGRIAKQL
-1254 YQKNKIAIQGFE
+1254 YQKNKIAVQGFE
-1266 ETDYPD
+1266 ETSYPD

-1296 HHFLI
+1296 HHFMI

-1312 IRPGGVVAVVTS
+1312 VRPGGVVAVVTS

-1332 PAVRQYLANRAE
+1332 PAVRQYIANRAE

-1356 QRNANTGVV
+1356 QRNANTSVV

-1379 EEPDWI
+1379 EEPEWLN
-1385 HLKETAE
+1385 LKEIPE

-1406 VLGEFTTESTQYGK
+1406 VLGDFTTESTQYGK
-1420 QEVTVRAKE
+1420 QEVTVKPKE
-1429 GVTLEEQLKEAVKHI
+1429 GITLEEQLKEAIRNI
-1444 HGTITE
+1444 HGMITE

-1464 IPADLEVKNFSFTV
+1464 IPADPDVKNFSFTV
-1478 VNEEVYYRENSVMN
+1478 VNDEVYYRENSVMN

-1497 AATTERVKGMVKI
+1497 AMTAERVKGMVKI
-1510 RDATNALIQCQ
+1510 RDVTNELIRCQ
-1521 MTEGSDEQI
+1521 MEEGSDEQI
-1530 TQLQGKLNE
+1530 TKLQGKLNE
-1539 EYDTFTAKYGLLS
+1539 EYDTFTAKYGLIS

-1587 FTKRTIRRAE
+1587 FSKRTIRRAE

-1619 DLAYMSQLSGKTEEE
+1619 DLSYMAQLSGKTEAE

-1659 SGNVREKLR
+1659 SGNVREKLQ
-1668 IAKQFAENHP
+1668 IAKQFAEDHP
-1678 EYIVNVQYLEQVQPK
+1678 EYQVNVQYLEQVQPK

-1708 ISEDYITQFMAETF
+1708 ISEDYITRFMAETF
-1722 HTPRYYVGDRIKVQY
+1722 HTPRYYVGSKVKVQY
-1737 AEVTGQWNVT
+1737 AEVTGQWNVM
-1747 GKSIDSYGNA
+1747 GKNVDSYGNA

-1780 RDTKIYDTVQDAD
+1780 RDTKIYDTVQDAE

-1805 LAQQKQELIREEFKS
+1805 LAQQKQELIKEEFKE
-1820 WIFKDM
+1820 WIFKDL
-1826 HRREDLCQI
+1826 HRREDLCKI

-1847 YDGSHIQFV
+1847 YDGSHIQFA

-1899 MEAKRLGLSQKNLYV
+1899 MESKRLGLSQKNLYV

-1977 RERQIAMLEQQIA
+1977 KERQIAMLEDQIA

-1996 EEAGR
+1996 EEAAH

-2008 VKQLEKTKKSLQA
+2008 IKQLEKTKKSLQA
-2021 KMKKLNDQTRKD
+2021 RMKKLNDQTRKD

-2084 RYMDELTD
+2084 RYMDELTG

-2205 QEMVGAFSERAE
+2205 QEMVAAFSERAE
-2217 SVRAGLVNP
+2217 SVRAGMVNP

-2252 PDDETSKVNTCV
+2252 PDAEKSKVNTCV
-2264 KNAYQVWEEGK
+2264 EDAFQVWEEGK

-2289 PKEDGSFNV
+2289 PKGDGTFNV
-2298 YDDVREKLVARGVPK
+2298 YDDVRNKLVARGIPK
-2313 EEVAFIHE
+2313 EEIAFIHE

-2329 DLFAKVRAGQV
+2329 ELFAKVRAGQV

-2388 NEKVKIFRYVTENT
+2388 NDKVKIFRYVTENT

-2501 GMQADLQV
+2501 GMQIDSQV
-2509 IKSVDLQ
+2509 VKSVDLQ
-2516 DNDAFVM
+2516 DNDTFAM
-2523 NVGNVNYADKKEA
+2523 TVGNVLYEDKKEA
-2536 GEALLAACAGLKTV
+2536 AEALIAACAGLKTV

-2556 GEYHGFRLSA
+2556 GEYHGFTLSA
-2566 TFNAFTHTF
+2566 SYNMFSNAF

-2581 KCSYKLEIGKDPAGN
+2581 KCSYKLEIGKDPIGN
-2596 IQRIHNAF
+2596 MQRIHNTL
-2604 SSIEKKLAESEQKL
+2604 SSIGRKLTESEQKL

-2652 NSLLN
+2652 NALLN

-2669 EDIGREASAESNKRE
+2669 EDIGREGSSTDSRDAVEEK
-2684 SVGERELPEIAD
+2684 ELPETAD
-2696 NIHKPSI
+2696 RIHKPSI
-2703 VDRLKQEKAQQNAL
+2703 LERLKQEKAQQNTAE
-2717 QQPTVQKP
+2717 QTVTQKT

>member
-15 ATSVSSS
+15 ATLVSSS

-83 KGHNARLRYVFDI
+83 NGHNTRLRYVFDI

-117 QEEILTHL
+117 QEEILNHL
-125 VEAYGLEEK
+125 AEAYGLEEK
-134 DTGSLSDAL
+134 DTGTLSDAL

-188 DSVYYMLC
+188 DSVYYMLS

-268 FNTLMRENKNQD
+268 FNTLMRENKNKG

-303 QRGLPVSE
+303 QGGLPVSE

-327 SENIPEGTQEQPVS
+327 SEDIPEGTQEQPVS

-562 PQSVLDAARDNA
+562 PQSVLDAARNNA
-574 LKEHAQALAYMKGD
+574 VKEHAQALAYMKGD

-594 EIVFDEADLPHLR
+594 EIVFDEEDLPHLH

-612 ITDYLTEKLQD
+612 ITDYLEEKLEDPQ
-623 SEWLSDLNERLEAL
+623 WLSELNERLDAL
-637 AEAYETDNSL
+637 AEAYEENHSI
-647 MRFHHYNPVNISRQ
+647 MRFHHYDPINISKQ
-661 FQKFADEVIPYQARE
+661 FQKFADEVIPYQARD
-676 GFAWKEQQMFIT
+676 GFAWKDHPMFIT
-688 QDEIDAFLAR
+688 QDEIDAYLAG
-698 GGAYSEGRLRTYSF
+698 GGAYSQGRLRTYSF
-712 YLLHTEEKA
+712 YLLHEDERSRTG
-721 RADFIKEQYGIGGCS
+721 FIKEQYGIGGSS
-736 HALSGADN
+736 HALSGADD
-744 SHADY
+744 SHANY
-749 DGKGLVLARG
+749 DGKGLFLARG
-759 NFGNPHTSI
+759 AYGNPYTSV
-768 TLPWN
+768 LLSWN
-773 KVARRVEYLIKND
+773 KVANRVAYLIKND
-786 KFLQA
+786 QFLQA
-791 EDYVHMPEYEREQ
+791 EDYARMPEYEREQ
-804 MATKVLNFY
+804 MANKVLRFY
-813 NRLPED
+813 DRLPEE
-819 IDRPFEEDFF
+819 IDRPFTDDFF
-829 WEAPRKEIMEVL
+829 WEKPGKEMVAVL
-841 NNPESTE
+841 ENPEQTE
-848 ELLEKMDAALAA
+848 ELLQKMDAALAA

-866 AYGTDYQQKAGILS
+866 AYGTNYQQKTELLS
-880 ELHQYAEGIYTIF
+880 ELHQYAEGTYTIF
-893 PIPEVETS
+893 PTPEAEPS
-901 FSEAGLSGHQMS
+901 FAEPSGHQMT
-913 MFDYLDTRALSEPTE
+913 MFDFLDTKAVTEPTVV
-928 IDMSDVDETE
+928 DMSDVEEIEEE
-938 EVEITTEGESVSETE
+938 EVTAKEDIPENQEQEITETSEGQEQKESE
-953 EQEELLTDEDIVEV
+953 EEITVKTAEEL
-967 SEQIEVEKPESS
+967 
-979 ADRKNAEQLADSWD
+979 AESWD

-1013 LEGKELVAQTRSNTE
+1013 IEGKDLVAQTRSNTE

-1043 YEEFYAVCNAPTAD
+1043 YDDFYAVSNAPTAD
-1057 IFRCLETG
+1057 VFRCLETG

-1080 EFLPYVKQEQEKI
+1080 EFQPYLKPEVEEI

-1103 DHDLGAGGPKAKY
+1103 DNDLGAGGPKAKY
-1116 QANMEAIHLLQTLEK
+1116 KANMEAIHLLQTLEQ
-1131 EERLATPQEQEI
+1131 EERLATPEEQEI

-1154 QAFEENNS
+1154 QAFEEKNS
-1162 SWAEEYLELK
+1162 SWTNEYLELK
-1172 NTLSAEEYSA
+1172 NTLSPEEYSA

-1193 SPTVISSMYEAL
+1193 SPTVIRSMYEAL

-1246 SGRIARQL
+1246 SGKIAKQL
-1254 YQKNKIAIQGFE
+1254 YQKNKIAVQGFE
-1266 ETDYPD
+1266 ETSYPD

-1284 GAYQVSDRRYDR
+1284 GSYQVSDRRYDR
-1296 HHFLI
+1296 HHFMI

-1332 PAVRQYLANRAE
+1332 PAVRQYIANRAE

-1356 QRNANTGVV
+1356 QRNANTSVV

-1379 EEPDWI
+1379 EEPEWLN
-1385 HLKETAE
+1385 LKETPE

-1420 QEVTVRAKE
+1420 QEVTVKPKE
-1429 GVTLEEQLKEAVKHI
+1429 GITLEEQLKEAVQNI

-1464 IPADLEVKNFSFTV
+1464 IPADPDVKNFSYTV
-1478 VNEEVYYRENSVMN
+1478 VNDEVYYRENSVMN

-1497 AATTERVKGMVKI
+1497 AMTAERVKGMVKI
-1510 RDATNALIQCQ
+1510 RDVTNELIQCQ
-1521 MTEGSDEQI
+1521 MEEGSDEQI
-1530 TQLQGKLNE
+1530 TKLQGKLNE

-1619 DLAYMSQLSGKTEEE
+1619 DLSYMAQLSGKTEEE
-1634 LTEELAGVIFKNPI
+1634 LTEELAGIIFKNPI
-1648 GEKWEPSDEYL
+1648 SEKWEPSDEYL
-1659 SGNVREKLR
+1659 SGNVREKLQ
-1668 IAKQFAENHP
+1668 IAKQFAEDHP
-1678 EYIVNVQYLEQVQPK
+1678 EYQVNVQYLEQVQPK

-1708 ISEDYITQFMAETF
+1708 ISEDYITRFMAETF
-1722 HTPRYYVGDRIKVQY
+1722 HTPRYYVGSKVKVQY
-1737 AEVTGQWNVT
+1737 AEVTGQWNVM
-1747 GKSIDSYGNA
+1747 GKNVDSYGNA

-1805 LAQQKQELIREEFKS
+1805 LAQQKQELIKEEFKE
-1820 WIFKDM
+1820 WIFKDL
-1826 HRREDLCQI
+1826 HRREDLCKI

-1899 MEAKRLGLSQKNLYV
+1899 MESKRLGLSQKNLYV

-1996 EEAGR
+1996 EEAAH

-2008 VKQLEKTKKSLQA
+2008 IKQLEKTKKSLQA
-2021 KMKKLNDQTRKD
+2021 RMKKLNDQTRKD

-2084 RYMDELTD
+2084 RYMDELTG

-2205 QEMVGAFSERAE
+2205 QEMVSAFSERAE

-2252 PDDETSKVNTCV
+2252 PDAEKSKVNTCV
-2264 KNAYQVWEEGK
+2264 ENAFQVWDEGK
-2275 ADRTTQLIFCDLST
+2275 TDRTTQLIFCDLST
-2289 PKEDGSFNV
+2289 PKGDGSFNV
-2298 YDDVREKLVARGVPK
+2298 YDDVREKLVARGIPK
-2313 EEVAFIHE
+2313 EEIAFIHE

-2329 DLFAKVRAGQV
+2329 ELFAKVRAGQV

-2388 NEKVKIFRYVTENT
+2388 NDKVKIFRYVTENT

-2501 GMQADLQV
+2501 GMQVDSQV
-2509 IKSVDLQ
+2509 VKSVDLQ
-2516 DNDAFVM
+2516 DNDTFAM
-2523 NVGNVNYADKKEA
+2523 TVGNVLYEDKKEA
-2536 GEALLAACAGLKTV
+2536 GEALIAACAGLKTV

-2556 GEYHGFRLSA
+2556 GEYHGFTLSA
-2566 TFNAFTHTF
+2566 SYNMFSNAF

-2581 KCSYKLEIGKDPAGN
+2581 KCSYKLEIGKDPVGN
-2596 IQRIHNAF
+2596 MQRIHNTLF
-2604 SSIEKKLAESEQKL
+2604 SIDRKLTESEQKL

-2652 NSLLN
+2652 NALLN

-2669 EDIGREASAESNKRE
+2669 EDIGREGSSTDSRDAVEEK
-2684 SVGERELPEIAD
+2684 ELPETAD
-2696 NIHKPSI
+2696 RIHKPSI
-2703 VDRLKQEKAQQNAL
+2703 LERLKQEKAQQNTAE
-2717 QQPTVQKP
+2717 QPPVQKT